1 MERKNANIDDVI
13 RTVETASAKELE
25 ELAGIREA
33 VEDLKGGRV
42 ATVDPVSRSVSALNR
57 TIENSRPD
65 FVANAPSVD
74 PIVEAMKRLNLGD
87 VSRIR
92 EDKVTNRAQ
101 QAAPTAHN
109 PPNRRREAITEDV
122 KAQRLETVKLA
133 RDLKGERVATVDPV
147 SRSVSAL
154 NRTIENSRPD
164 FVANAPSVDP
174 IVDAMKRLNLG
185 DVSRVVQ
192 EGIAQQ
198 EQQAKS
204 TTPKG
209 KKRRRKAIP
218 EDIKAQRTEAAEHAR
233 EMFDQKGGAQK
244 SQNQRDAR
252 GRFIGKSGSKAAA
265 EDARAERAEKARRK
279 EDDERLNAESG
290 LLKKLSKV
298 AEGIGNPSETRAV
311 DALGYAVA
319 GPLWAAGKELGGIS
333 KEVGGSLNGARKS
346 IADVIRGNDDNS
358 RRKGFFRR
366 KSQNSADVVQVNTQ
380 KRTVQELQEQTSEI
394 KEGNDKILSAL
405 DQIAKN
411 TGKKKGGLLS
421 KLFSLLGK
429 GAGGVASLLM
439 GRGMLKKAGALAFGA
454 LGAKKLVGM
463 LRGGGKKTLAHEG
476 GDLAARAAGK
486 LGLKAVG
493 KGALRAIPLVGTVA
507 GGIYDA
513 VTGWND
519 TEAQR
524 RAFGLK
530 SGQDPSFQQKAA
542 YTLANVLDMGG
553 LVSGIS
559 SAIGEVLKSLGFED
573 IGNMLQSFSTESIAQ
588 AIDSGITNLET
599 YISNLGDTIST
610 KFDDYTAKIG
620 DAVSA
625 WFSDTSNKLLE
636 KLDAIKDFFTVDNLK
651 QVFSDAIDSAIDFI
665 KNPGKHIKEAAGNIW
680 DGVKNLPGKALDAAV
695 DAVKNT
701 PAAMIV
707 SKIPNPIGEANAK
720 EITPELKA
728 PVNSEANA
736 KEIAPELKA
745 PVNSEANAK
754 EITPELKAPVNSE
767 ANAKEIAPELKAPV
781 NSEANAKEITPE
793 LKAPVNSH
801 QETSDS
807 KTESDAKQTNIV
819 TRVINA
825 ALDTAKD
832 SNKTVKETAN
842 QIINANAVETGN
854 SALQKID
861 KAIGQNS
868 SSSSSLNTTGTRNDI
883 QKAADT
889 YNNGRLDVKVGGLGA
904 EGKANLDKLA
914 PYFAELEN
922 KYGLPEGTLYSIA
935 ATESGGDP
943 NAKSPLTRSPDGKL
957 SGGALGMFQFTSIAR
972 KETGISEQD
981 AFDPV
986 KSAEAAALLMSK
998 YLKQA
1003 NGDLNEAITAYN
1015 AGFGT
1020 INKWKKGTGDLSKE
1034 NREYAIKVNTHRARY
1049 LGGEI
1054 YTPEAGAQGGAQ
1066 YGVRGPLP
1074 DNAVIDQSTG
1084 LAFTP
1089 GDSPFEKGGLV
1100 DKIGNAVGVN
1110 DLVNKFMNGR
1120 GMRREVVQG
1129 TLEERARGKGTAT
1142 AAGNVYVDTPMPV
1155 EEARPVANNSSYFD
1169 QLGAQMGIDG
1179 LFDKLRNSPGMRKN
1193 NAPEPASTSQVTTA
1207 ANDLQQPTGRMQIDG
1222 QVISDLGGSGA
1233 KPTMQLADNTVSLDG
1248 ETKRLFAQMTSLL
1261 ARIEEHTKDS
1271 AKGQGT
1277 VVKVSTPQ
1285 PGVMRTVPLSIDDPL
1300 MNDYARVD

>member
-42 ATVDPVSRSVSALNR
+42 ATVDPVSHSVSALNR

-65 FVANAPSVD
+65 FVANAPSVA

-87 VSRIR
+87 VSRVVQ
-92 EDKVTNRAQ
+92 EDVALQ
-101 QAAPTAHN
+101 EPQAKSTTRKGKK
-109 PPNRRREAITEDV
+109 RRKKAITEDV
-122 KAQRLETVKLA
+122 
-133 RDLKGERVATVDPV
+133 
-147 SRSVSAL
+147 
-154 NRTIENSRPD
+154 
-164 FVANAPSVDP
+164 
-174 IVDAMKRLNLG
+174 
-185 DVSRVVQ
+185 
-192 EGIAQQ
+192 
-198 EQQAKS
+198 
-204 TTPKG
+204 
-209 KKRRRKAIP
+209 
-218 EDIKAQRTEAAEHAR
+218 KAQRTEAAEHAR
-233 EMFDQKGGAQK
+233 EMFGQKGGAQK

-252 GRFIGKSGSKAAA
+252 GRFIGKPGSKAAA

-380 KRTVQELQEQTSEI
+380 KRTVQELQDQTSEI

-542 YTLANVLDMGG
+542 YTLANVLDLGG

-559 SAIGEVLKSLGFED
+559 SAIGDVLKSLGFED

-665 KNPGKHIKEAAGNIW
+665 KNPGKHIKEVASNIW

-707 SKIPNPIGEANAK
+707 SKTPNPIGEANAK
-720 EITPELKA
+720 DITPELKA
-728 PVNSEANA
+728 PVNS
-736 KEIAPELKA
+736 
-745 PVNSEANAK
+745 
-754 EITPELKAPVNSE
+754 
-767 ANAKEIAPELKAPV
+767 
-781 NSEANAKEITPE
+781 
-793 LKAPVNSH
+793 
-801 QETSDS
+801 QQGTSDS
-807 KTESDAKQTNIV
+807 KAESDAKQTNIAA
-819 TRVINA
+819 RVINA
-825 ALDTAKD
+825 ALDMAKD

-854 SALQKID
+854 KAAQTIDAALGQSATGKEEALSAYEIDKRRFNNGKDVSLPKLNAAGYQWISDNADYFDELERKYGLEKGILSAVASAESSAGQRTGNPVDKNGNKLSSALGAFQITK
-861 KAIGQNS
+861 
-868 SSSSSLNTTGTRNDI
+868 GTREDLGLSDADAMDTR
-883 QKAADT
+883 KAAD
-889 YNNGRLDVKVGGLGA
+889 GA
-904 EGKANLDKLA
+904 
-914 PYFAELEN
+914 
-922 KYGLPEGTLYSIA
+922 
-935 ATESGGDP
+935 
-943 NAKSPLTRSPDGKL
+943 
-957 SGGALGMFQFTSIAR
+957 
-972 KETGISEQD
+972 
-981 AFDPV
+981 
-986 KSAEAAALLMSK
+986 
-998 YLKQA
+998 
-1003 NGDLNEAITAYN
+1003 
-1015 AGFGT
+1015 
-1020 INKWKKGTGDLSKE
+1020 
-1034 NREYAIKVNTHRARY
+1034 ARY
-1049 LGGEI
+1049 LSMLMNRYNGDQGRAIAAYHAGMGHVDKGRVVAGTGE
-1054 YTPEAGAQGGAQ
+1054 YVTR
-1066 YGVRGPLP
+1066 VRGYQQMLNNGAVYGSKVDHSAPAIHEKIP

-1155 EEARPVANNSSYFD
+1155 EEARPVASNSSYFD

-1193 NAPEPASTSQVTTA
+1193 NAPEPASTSLVTTA

>member
-87 VSRIR
+87 VSRVVQ
-92 EDKVTNRAQ
+92 EDVALQ
-101 QAAPTAHN
+101 EPQAKSTTRKGKK
-109 PPNRRREAITEDV
+109 RRKKAITEDV
-122 KAQRLETVKLA
+122 
-133 RDLKGERVATVDPV
+133 
-147 SRSVSAL
+147 
-154 NRTIENSRPD
+154 
-164 FVANAPSVDP
+164 
-174 IVDAMKRLNLG
+174 
-185 DVSRVVQ
+185 
-192 EGIAQQ
+192 
-198 EQQAKS
+198 
-204 TTPKG
+204 
-209 KKRRRKAIP
+209 
-218 EDIKAQRTEAAEHAR
+218 KAQRTEAAEHAR
-233 EMFDQKGGAQK
+233 EMFGQKGGAQK

-394 KEGNDKILSAL
+394 KEGNDKILRAL

-454 LGAKKLVGM
+454 LGAKKLVGV

-493 KGALRAIPLVGTVA
+493 KGALRAIPLVGTVV

-542 YTLANVLDMGG
+542 YTLANILDMGG

-573 IGNMLQSFSTESIAQ
+573 IGNMLQSFSTESIAH

-728 PVNSEANA
+728 PVNS
-736 KEIAPELKA
+736 
-745 PVNSEANAK
+745 
-754 EITPELKAPVNSE
+754 
-767 ANAKEIAPELKAPV
+767 
-781 NSEANAKEITPE
+781 
-793 LKAPVNSH
+793 H

-807 KTESDAKQTNIV
+807 KTESDAKQTNIA

-842 QIINANAVETGN
+842 QIINANAVEMGN
-854 SALQKID
+854 SAVRKID
-861 KAIGQNS
+861 SAIGQNS
-868 SSSSSLNTTGTRNDI
+868 SSSSSRNTTGTGNDI

-889 YNNGRLDVKVGGLGA
+889 YNNGNLDVKVGSLGA

-922 KYGLPEGTLYSIA
+922 KYGLPEGTLYAIA

-957 SGGALGMFQFTSIAR
+957 SGGALGMFQFTRVAR
-972 KETGISEQD
+972 EETGLSRED
-981 AFDPV
+981 SFNPE

-1054 YTPEAGAQGGAQ
+1054 YTPRAGTQGGRPQ
-1066 YGVRGPLP
+1066 QSGQSPRMDNLP
-1074 DNAVIDQSTG
+1074 ENAFVDQSTG

-1089 GDSPFEKGGLV
+1089 GENPFEKGGLV
-1100 DKIGNAVGVN
+1100 DRIGELTGVN
-1110 DLVNKFMNGR
+1110 DLASKFLNGR

-1179 LFDKLRNSPGMRKN
+1179 LYDKLINARGMRSN
-1193 NAPEPASTSQVTTA
+1193 NSPEPASTFQVTTA

>member
-33 VEDLKGGRV
+33 VEDLKGERV

-65 FVANAPSVD
+65 FVTNAPSVD
-74 PIVEAMKRLNLGD
+74 PIVDAIKRLNLGD

-380 KRTVQELQEQTSEI
+380 KRTVQELQVQTSEI

-454 LGAKKLVGM
+454 LGAKRLVGM

-542 YTLANVLDMGG
+542 YTLANVLDLGG

-559 SAIGEVLKSLGFED
+559 SAIGDVLKSLGFED

-588 AIDSGITNLET
+588 AIDSGVTNLET

-728 PVNSEANA
+728 PVNS
-736 KEIAPELKA
+736 
-745 PVNSEANAK
+745 
-754 EITPELKAPVNSE
+754 
-767 ANAKEIAPELKAPV
+767 
-781 NSEANAKEITPE
+781 
-793 LKAPVNSH
+793 H

-807 KTESDAKQTNIV
+807 KTESDAKQTNIA

-842 QIINANAVETGN
+842 QIINANAVEMGN
-854 SALQKID
+854 SAVRKID
-861 KAIGQNS
+861 SAIGQNS
-868 SSSSSLNTTGTRNDI
+868 SSSSSRNTTGTGNDI

-889 YNNGRLDVKVGGLGA
+889 YNNGNLDVKVGSLGA

-922 KYGLPEGTLYSIA
+922 KYGLPEGTLYAIA

-957 SGGALGMFQFTSIAR
+957 SGGALGMFQFTRVAR
-972 KETGISEQD
+972 EETGLSRED
-981 AFDPV
+981 SFNPE

-1054 YTPEAGAQGGAQ
+1054 YTPRAGTQGGRPQ
-1066 YGVRGPLP
+1066 QSGQSPRMDNLP
-1074 DNAVIDQSTG
+1074 ENAFVDQSTG

-1089 GDSPFEKGGLV
+1089 GETPFEKGGLV
-1100 DKIGNAVGVN
+1100 DRIGELTGVN
-1110 DLVNKFMNGR
+1110 DLASKFLNGR

-1179 LFDKLRNSPGMRKN
+1179 LYDKLINARGMRSN
-1193 NAPEPASTSQVTTA
+1193 NSPEPASTFQVTTA

>member
-33 VEDLKGGRV
+33 VEDLKGERV

-65 FVANAPSVD
+65 FVTNVPSVD
-74 PIVEAMKRLNLGD
+74 SIVDAMKRLNLGD

-92 EDKVTNRAQ
+92 EDKVTNREQ

-192 EGIAQQ
+192 EDVALQ
-198 EQQAKS
+198 EPQAKS
-204 TTPKG
+204 TTRKG
-209 KKRRRKAIP
+209 KKRRKKAIT
-218 EDIKAQRTEAAEHAR
+218 EDVKAQRTEAAEHAR
-233 EMFDQKGGAQK
+233 EMFGQKGGAQK

-394 KEGNDKILSAL
+394 KEGNDKILRAL

-680 DGVKNLPGKALDAAV
+680 DGVKNFPGKALDAAV

-707 SKIPNPIGEANAK
+707 SKIPNPIG
-720 EITPELKA
+720 
-728 PVNSEANA
+728 
-736 KEIAPELKA
+736 
-745 PVNSEANAK
+745 
-754 EITPELKAPVNSE
+754 
-767 ANAKEIAPELKAPV
+767 
-781 NSEANAKEITPE
+781 EANAKEITPE

-889 YNNGRLDVKVGGLGA
+889 YNNGNLDVKVGSLGA

-922 KYGLPEGTLYSIA
+922 KYGLPEGTLYAIA
-935 ATESGGDP
+935 ATESGGNP
-943 NAKSPLTRSPDGKL
+943 YAKSQT
-957 SGGALGMFQFTSIAR
+957 GALGMFQFTGIAR
-972 KETGISEQD
+972 EETGLAEGES
-981 AFDPV
+981 FDPV

-1054 YTPEAGAQGGAQ
+1054 YTPGAGAQGGAQ

-1155 EEARPVANNSSYFD
+1155 EEARPVASNSSYFD

>member
-42 ATVDPVSRSVSALNR
+42 ATVDPVSHSVSALNR

-65 FVANAPSVD
+65 FVANAPSVA

-87 VSRIR
+87 VSRVVQ
-92 EDKVTNRAQ
+92 EDVALQ
-101 QAAPTAHN
+101 EPQAKSTTRKGKK
-109 PPNRRREAITEDV
+109 RRKKAITEDV
-122 KAQRLETVKLA
+122 
-133 RDLKGERVATVDPV
+133 
-147 SRSVSAL
+147 
-154 NRTIENSRPD
+154 
-164 FVANAPSVDP
+164 
-174 IVDAMKRLNLG
+174 
-185 DVSRVVQ
+185 
-192 EGIAQQ
+192 
-198 EQQAKS
+198 
-204 TTPKG
+204 
-209 KKRRRKAIP
+209 
-218 EDIKAQRTEAAEHAR
+218 KAQRTEAAEHAR
-233 EMFDQKGGAQK
+233 EMFGQKGGAQK

-252 GRFIGKSGSKAAA
+252 GRFIGKPGSKAAA

-380 KRTVQELQEQTSEI
+380 KRTVQELQDQTSEI

-513 VTGWND
+513 VTGWNE

-542 YTLANVLDMGG
+542 YTLANVLDLGG

-559 SAIGEVLKSLGFED
+559 SAIGDVLKSLGFED

-599 YISNLGDTIST
+599 YISNLVDTIST

-665 KNPGKHIKEAAGNIW
+665 KNPGKHIKEAASNIW

-728 PVNSEANA
+728 PVNS
-736 KEIAPELKA
+736 
-745 PVNSEANAK
+745 
-754 EITPELKAPVNSE
+754 
-767 ANAKEIAPELKAPV
+767 
-781 NSEANAKEITPE
+781 
-793 LKAPVNSH
+793 
-801 QETSDS
+801 QQGTSDS
-807 KTESDAKQTNIV
+807 KAESDAKQTNIAA
-819 TRVINA
+819 RVINA
-825 ALDTAKD
+825 ALDMAKD

-854 SALQKID
+854 KAAQTIDAALGQSATGKEEALSAYEIDKRRFNNGKDVSLPKLNAAGYQWISDNADYFDELERKYGLEKGILSAVASAESSAGQRTGNPVDKNGNKLSSALGAFQITK
-861 KAIGQNS
+861 
-868 SSSSSLNTTGTRNDI
+868 GTREDLGLSDADAMDTR
-883 QKAADT
+883 KAAD
-889 YNNGRLDVKVGGLGA
+889 GA
-904 EGKANLDKLA
+904 
-914 PYFAELEN
+914 
-922 KYGLPEGTLYSIA
+922 
-935 ATESGGDP
+935 
-943 NAKSPLTRSPDGKL
+943 
-957 SGGALGMFQFTSIAR
+957 
-972 KETGISEQD
+972 
-981 AFDPV
+981 
-986 KSAEAAALLMSK
+986 
-998 YLKQA
+998 
-1003 NGDLNEAITAYN
+1003 
-1015 AGFGT
+1015 
-1020 INKWKKGTGDLSKE
+1020 
-1034 NREYAIKVNTHRARY
+1034 ARY
-1049 LGGEI
+1049 LSMLMNRYNGDQGRAIAAYHAGMGHVDKGRVVAGTGE
-1054 YTPEAGAQGGAQ
+1054 YVTR
-1066 YGVRGPLP
+1066 VRGYQQMLNNGAVYGSKVDHSAPAIHEKIP

-1155 EEARPVANNSSYFD
+1155 EEARPVASNSSYFD

-1193 NAPEPASTSQVTTA
+1193 NAPEPASTSLVTTA

>member
-33 VEDLKGGRV
+33 VEDLKGERV

-65 FVANAPSVD
+65 FVTNAPSVD
-74 PIVEAMKRLNLGD
+74 PIVDAIKRLNLGD

-463 LRGGGKKTLAHEG
+463 LRGGGKKTIAHEG

-610 KFDDYTAKIG
+610 KFEDYTAKIG

-636 KLDAIKDFFTVDNLK
+636 KLGAIKDFFTVDNLK

-728 PVNSEANA
+728 PVNS
-736 KEIAPELKA
+736 
-745 PVNSEANAK
+745 
-754 EITPELKAPVNSE
+754 
-767 ANAKEIAPELKAPV
+767 
-781 NSEANAKEITPE
+781 
-793 LKAPVNSH
+793 H

-807 KTESDAKQTNIV
+807 KTESDAKQTNIA

-854 SALQKID
+854 SAVRKID
-861 KAIGQNS
+861 SAIGQNS
-868 SSSSSLNTTGTRNDI
+868 SSSSSRNTTGTGNDI

-889 YNNGRLDVKVGGLGA
+889 YNNGSLDVKVGSLGA

-922 KYGLPEGTLYSIA
+922 KYGLPEGTLYAIA

-943 NAKSPLTRSPDGKL
+943 NAKSPLTRLPDGKL

-972 KETGISEQD
+972 KETGISEPD

-1054 YTPEAGAQGGAQ
+1054 YTPGAGAQGGAQ

-1155 EEARPVANNSSYFD
+1155 EEARPVASNSSYFD

-1179 LFDKLRNSPGMRKN
+1179 LYDKLINARGMRSNNSPQ
-1193 NAPEPASTSQVTTA
+1193 PASTSQVTTA
-1207 ANDLQQPTGRMQIDG
+1207 VNDLQQPTGRMQIDG

>member
-42 ATVDPVSRSVSALNR
+42 ATVDPVSHSVSALNR

-65 FVANAPSVD
+65 FVANAPSVA

-87 VSRIR
+87 VSRVVQ
-92 EDKVTNRAQ
+92 EDVALQ
-101 QAAPTAHN
+101 EPQAKSTTRKGKK
-109 PPNRRREAITEDV
+109 RRKKAITEDV
-122 KAQRLETVKLA
+122 
-133 RDLKGERVATVDPV
+133 
-147 SRSVSAL
+147 
-154 NRTIENSRPD
+154 
-164 FVANAPSVDP
+164 
-174 IVDAMKRLNLG
+174 
-185 DVSRVVQ
+185 
-192 EGIAQQ
+192 
-198 EQQAKS
+198 
-204 TTPKG
+204 
-209 KKRRRKAIP
+209 
-218 EDIKAQRTEAAEHAR
+218 KAQRTEAAEHAR
-233 EMFDQKGGAQK
+233 EMFGQKGGAQK

-252 GRFIGKSGSKAAA
+252 GRFIGKPGSKAAA

-380 KRTVQELQEQTSEI
+380 KRTVQELQDQTSEI

-463 LRGGGKKTLAHEG
+463 LRGGGKKTLAHED

-542 YTLANVLDMGG
+542 YTLANVLDLGG

-559 SAIGEVLKSLGFED
+559 SAIGDVLKSLGFED

-665 KNPGKHIKEAAGNIW
+665 KNPGKHIKEAASNIW

-728 PVNSEANA
+728 PVNS
-736 KEIAPELKA
+736 
-745 PVNSEANAK
+745 
-754 EITPELKAPVNSE
+754 
-767 ANAKEIAPELKAPV
+767 
-781 NSEANAKEITPE
+781 
-793 LKAPVNSH
+793 
-801 QETSDS
+801 QQGTSDS
-807 KTESDAKQTNIV
+807 KAESDAKQTNIAA
-819 TRVINA
+819 RVINA
-825 ALDTAKD
+825 ALDMAKD

-854 SALQKID
+854 KAAQTIDAALGQSATGKEEALSAYEIDKRRFNNGKDVSLPKLNAAGYQWISDNADYFDELERKYGLEKGILSAVASAESSAGQRTGNPVDKNGNKLSSALGAFQITK
-861 KAIGQNS
+861 
-868 SSSSSLNTTGTRNDI
+868 GTREDLGLSDADAMDTR
-883 QKAADT
+883 KAAD
-889 YNNGRLDVKVGGLGA
+889 GA
-904 EGKANLDKLA
+904 
-914 PYFAELEN
+914 
-922 KYGLPEGTLYSIA
+922 
-935 ATESGGDP
+935 
-943 NAKSPLTRSPDGKL
+943 
-957 SGGALGMFQFTSIAR
+957 
-972 KETGISEQD
+972 
-981 AFDPV
+981 
-986 KSAEAAALLMSK
+986 
-998 YLKQA
+998 
-1003 NGDLNEAITAYN
+1003 
-1015 AGFGT
+1015 
-1020 INKWKKGTGDLSKE
+1020 
-1034 NREYAIKVNTHRARY
+1034 ARY
-1049 LGGEI
+1049 LSMLMNRYNGDQGRAIAAYHAGMGHVDKGRVVAGTGE
-1054 YTPEAGAQGGAQ
+1054 YVTR
-1066 YGVRGPLP
+1066 VRGYQQMLNNGAVYGSKVDHSAPAIHEKIP

-1179 LFDKLRNSPGMRKN
+1179 LYDKLINARGMRSNNSPQ
-1193 NAPEPASTSQVTTA
+1193 PASTSQMTTV

>member
-65 FVANAPSVD
+65 FVAKAPSVD

-87 VSRIR
+87 V
-92 EDKVTNRAQ
+92 
-101 QAAPTAHN
+101 P
-109 PPNRRREAITEDV
+109 
-122 KAQRLETVKLA
+122 
-133 RDLKGERVATVDPV
+133 
-147 SRSVSAL
+147 
-154 NRTIENSRPD
+154 
-164 FVANAPSVDP
+164 
-174 IVDAMKRLNLG
+174 
-185 DVSRVVQ
+185 RVVQ
-192 EGIAQQ
+192 EDVALQ
-198 EQQAKS
+198 EPQAKS
-204 TTPKG
+204 TTRKG
-209 KKRRRKAIP
+209 KKRRRKAIT
-218 EDIKAQRTEAAEHAR
+218 EDVKAQRTEAAEHAR
-233 EMFDQKGGAQK
+233 EMFGQKGGAQK

-358 RRKGFFRR
+358 RKKGFFRR
-366 KSQNSADVVQVNTQ
+366 KSQSSADVVQVNTQ
-380 KRTVQELQEQTSEI
+380 KRTVQELQDQTSEI

-429 GAGGVASLLM
+429 GAGGIASLIF
-439 GRGMLKKAGALAFGA
+439 GRGALKKVGSMALGA
-454 LGAKKLVGM
+454 LGIKGV
-463 LRGGGKKTLAHEG
+463 
-476 GDLAARAAGK
+476 GK
-486 LGLKAVG
+486 LGIKAVA

-519 TEAQR
+519 IEAQR

-588 AIDSGITNLET
+588 AIDSGVTNLET

-620 DAVSA
+620 DAISA
-625 WFSDTSNKLLE
+625 WFSDTTKNLNE
-636 KLDAIKDFFTVDNLK
+636 KLDAIKNFFTVDNLK

-665 KNPGKHIKEAAGNIW
+665 KNPGKYIKEAGS
-680 DGVKNLPGKALDAAV
+680 NLWSAAKELSGEVADAAV
-695 DAVKNT
+695 QST
-701 PAAMIV
+701 PVAWVA
-707 SKIPNPIGEANAK
+707 SKLVNKADAK
-720 EITPELKA
+720 EVTPELKT
-728 PVNSEANA
+728 PA
-736 KEIAPELKA
+736 KESQEDNAP
-745 PVNSEANAK
+745 
-754 EITPELKAPVNSE
+754 
-767 ANAKEIAPELKAPV
+767 
-781 NSEANAKEITPE
+781 
-793 LKAPVNSH
+793 
-801 QETSDS
+801 
-807 KTESDAKQTNIV
+807 KTEYTPKKANIV
-819 TRVINA
+819 TRVVNA
-825 ALDTAKD
+825 SLDTAKD

-854 SALQKID
+854 RALQKID
-861 KAIGQNS
+861 NAIGQNS

-889 YNNGRLDVKVGGLGA
+889 YNNGNLDVKVGSLGA

-922 KYGLPEGTLYSIA
+922 KYSLPEGTLYAIA

-943 NAKSPLTRSPDGKL
+943 NAKSTLTRSPNGKL
-957 SGGALGMFQFTSIAR
+957 SGGALGMFQFTSVAR
-972 KETGISEQD
+972 EETGLSRED
-981 AFDPV
+981 SFNPE

-1054 YTPEAGAQGGAQ
+1054 YTPGAGAQGGAQ
-1066 YGVRGPLP
+1066 FGVRGPLP

-1129 TLEERARGKGTAT
+1129 TLEERARGRGTAT

-1179 LFDKLRNSPGMRKN
+1179 LYDKLINARGMRSNNSPQ
-1193 NAPEPASTSQVTTA
+1193 PASTSQVTTA

>member
-87 VSRIR
+87 VSRVVQ
-92 EDKVTNRAQ
+92 EDVALQ
-101 QAAPTAHN
+101 EPQAKSTTRKGKK
-109 PPNRRREAITEDV
+109 RRKKAITEDV
-122 KAQRLETVKLA
+122 
-133 RDLKGERVATVDPV
+133 
-147 SRSVSAL
+147 
-154 NRTIENSRPD
+154 
-164 FVANAPSVDP
+164 
-174 IVDAMKRLNLG
+174 
-185 DVSRVVQ
+185 
-192 EGIAQQ
+192 
-198 EQQAKS
+198 
-204 TTPKG
+204 
-209 KKRRRKAIP
+209 
-218 EDIKAQRTEAAEHAR
+218 KAQRTEAAEHAR
-233 EMFDQKGGAQK
+233 EMFGQKGGAQK

-265 EDARAERAEKARRK
+265 EDVRAERAEKARRK

-366 KSQNSADVVQVNTQ
+366 KSQSSADVVQVNTQ

-429 GAGGVASLLM
+429 GAGGIASLIFGRGALKKVGSMALGALGIKKVASLL
-439 GRGMLKKAGALAFGA
+439 GF
-454 LGAKKLVGM
+454 
-463 LRGGGKKTLAHEG
+463 GGKKAAAKEAGELATRG
-476 GDLAARAAGK
+476 AGK
-486 LGLKAVG
+486 LATKGLGKLGVKALA

-530 SGQDPSFQQKAA
+530 DGENPSFQQKAA

-588 AIDSGITNLET
+588 AIDSGVTNLET

-665 KNPGKHIKEAAGNIW
+665 KNPGKHIKEAAGNIL
-680 DGVKNLPGKALDAAV
+680 DGVKNFPGKALDAAV

-707 SKIPNPIGEANAK
+707 SKIPNPIG
-720 EITPELKA
+720 
-728 PVNSEANA
+728 
-736 KEIAPELKA
+736 
-745 PVNSEANAK
+745 
-754 EITPELKAPVNSE
+754 
-767 ANAKEIAPELKAPV
+767 
-781 NSEANAKEITPE
+781 EANAKEITPE

-889 YNNGRLDVKVGGLGA
+889 YNNGNLDVKVGSLGA

-922 KYGLPEGTLYSIA
+922 KYGLPEGTLYAIA
-935 ATESGGDP
+935 ATESGGNP
-943 NAKSPLTRSPDGKL
+943 YAKSQT
-957 SGGALGMFQFTSIAR
+957 GALGMFQFTGIAR
-972 KETGISEQD
+972 EETGLAEGES
-981 AFDPV
+981 FDPV

-1054 YTPEAGAQGGAQ
+1054 YTPGAGAQGGAQ

-1155 EEARPVANNSSYFD
+1155 EEARPVASNSSYFD

>member
-87 VSRIR
+87 VSRVVQ
-92 EDKVTNRAQ
+92 EDVALQ
-101 QAAPTAHN
+101 EPQAKSTTRKGKK
-109 PPNRRREAITEDV
+109 RRKKAITEDV
-122 KAQRLETVKLA
+122 
-133 RDLKGERVATVDPV
+133 
-147 SRSVSAL
+147 
-154 NRTIENSRPD
+154 
-164 FVANAPSVDP
+164 
-174 IVDAMKRLNLG
+174 
-185 DVSRVVQ
+185 
-192 EGIAQQ
+192 
-198 EQQAKS
+198 
-204 TTPKG
+204 
-209 KKRRRKAIP
+209 
-218 EDIKAQRTEAAEHAR
+218 KAQRTEAAEHAR
-233 EMFDQKGGAQK
+233 EMFGQKGGAQK

-394 KEGNDKILSAL
+394 KEGNDKILRAL

-542 YTLANVLDMGG
+542 YTLANVLDLGG

-559 SAIGEVLKSLGFED
+559 SAIGDVLKSLGFED

-599 YISNLGDTIST
+599 YISNLVDTIST

-665 KNPGKHIKEAAGNIW
+665 KNPGKHIKEAASNIW

-728 PVNSEANA
+728 PVNS
-736 KEIAPELKA
+736 
-745 PVNSEANAK
+745 
-754 EITPELKAPVNSE
+754 
-767 ANAKEIAPELKAPV
+767 
-781 NSEANAKEITPE
+781 
-793 LKAPVNSH
+793 
-801 QETSDS
+801 QQGTSDS
-807 KTESDAKQTNIV
+807 KAESDAKQTNIAA
-819 TRVINA
+819 RVINA
-825 ALDTAKD
+825 ALDMAKD

-854 SALQKID
+854 KAAQTIDAALGQSATGKEEALSAYEIDKRRFNNGKDVSLPKLNAAGYQWISDNADYFDELERKYGLEKGILSAVASAESSAGQRTGNPVDKNGNKLSSALGAFQITK
-861 KAIGQNS
+861 
-868 SSSSSLNTTGTRNDI
+868 GTREDLGLSDADAMDTR
-883 QKAADT
+883 KAAD
-889 YNNGRLDVKVGGLGA
+889 GA
-904 EGKANLDKLA
+904 
-914 PYFAELEN
+914 
-922 KYGLPEGTLYSIA
+922 
-935 ATESGGDP
+935 
-943 NAKSPLTRSPDGKL
+943 
-957 SGGALGMFQFTSIAR
+957 
-972 KETGISEQD
+972 
-981 AFDPV
+981 
-986 KSAEAAALLMSK
+986 
-998 YLKQA
+998 
-1003 NGDLNEAITAYN
+1003 
-1015 AGFGT
+1015 
-1020 INKWKKGTGDLSKE
+1020 
-1034 NREYAIKVNTHRARY
+1034 ARY
-1049 LGGEI
+1049 LSMLMNRYNGDQGRAIAAYHAGMGHVDKGRVVAGTGE
-1054 YTPEAGAQGGAQ
+1054 YVTR
-1066 YGVRGPLP
+1066 VRGYQQMLNNGAVYGSKVDHSAPAIHEKIP

-1110 DLVNKFMNGR
+1110 DLVNEFMNGR

-1155 EEARPVANNSSYFD
+1155 EEARPVASNSSYFD

-1193 NAPEPASTSQVTTA
+1193 NAPEPASTSLVTTA

>member
-33 VEDLKGGRV
+33 VEDLKGERV

-65 FVANAPSVD
+65 FVTNAPSVD
-74 PIVEAMKRLNLGD
+74 PIVDAIKRLNLGD

-421 KLFSLLGK
+421 KLFSLLGR

-463 LRGGGKKTLAHEG
+463 LRGGGKKTIAHEG

-610 KFDDYTAKIG
+610 KFEDYTAKIG

-720 EITPELKA
+720 EIA
-728 PVNSEANA
+728 
-736 KEIAPELKA
+736 
-745 PVNSEANAK
+745 
-754 EITPELKAPVNSE
+754 PELKAPVNSE

-1054 YTPEAGAQGGAQ
+1054 YTPGAGAQGGAQ

-1155 EEARPVANNSSYFD
+1155 EEARPVASNSSYFD

-1193 NAPEPASTSQVTTA
+1193 NAPEPASTSKVTTA

>member
-33 VEDLKGGRV
+33 VEDLKGERV

-65 FVANAPSVD
+65 FVTNAPSVD
-74 PIVEAMKRLNLGD
+74 PIVDAIKRLNLGD

-192 EGIAQQ
+192 EDVAQQ
-198 EQQAKS
+198 EQRAKS

-218 EDIKAQRTEAAEHAR
+218 EDVKAQRTEAAEHAR
-233 EMFDQKGGAQK
+233 EMFGQKGGAQK

-265 EDARAERAEKARRK
+265 EEARAERAEKARRK

-380 KRTVQELQEQTSEI
+380 KRTVQELQDQTSEI

-429 GAGGVASLLM
+429 GAGGIASLIF
-439 GRGMLKKAGALAFGA
+439 GRGALKKVGSMALGA
-454 LGAKKLVGM
+454 LGIKGV
-463 LRGGGKKTLAHEG
+463 
-476 GDLAARAAGK
+476 GK
-486 LGLKAVG
+486 LGIKAVA

-519 TEAQR
+519 IEAQR

-588 AIDSGITNLET
+588 AIDSGVTNLET

-620 DAVSA
+620 DAISA
-625 WFSDTSNKLLE
+625 WFSDTTKNLNE
-636 KLDAIKDFFTVDNLK
+636 KLDAIKNFFTVDNLK

-665 KNPGKHIKEAAGNIW
+665 KNPGKYIKEAGS
-680 DGVKNLPGKALDAAV
+680 NLWSAAKELSGEVADAAV
-695 DAVKNT
+695 QST
-701 PAAMIV
+701 PVAWVA
-707 SKIPNPIGEANAK
+707 SKLVNKADAK
-720 EITPELKA
+720 EVTPELKT
-728 PVNSEANA
+728 PA
-736 KEIAPELKA
+736 KESQEDNAP
-745 PVNSEANAK
+745 
-754 EITPELKAPVNSE
+754 
-767 ANAKEIAPELKAPV
+767 
-781 NSEANAKEITPE
+781 
-793 LKAPVNSH
+793 
-801 QETSDS
+801 
-807 KTESDAKQTNIV
+807 KTEYTPKKANIV
-819 TRVINA
+819 TRVVNA
-825 ALDTAKD
+825 SLDTAKD

-854 SALQKID
+854 RALQKID
-861 KAIGQNS
+861 NAIGQNS

-889 YNNGRLDVKVGGLGA
+889 YNNGNLDVKVGSLGA

-922 KYGLPEGTLYSIA
+922 KYGLPEGTLYAIA

-972 KETGISEQD
+972 KETGISEPD

-1020 INKWKKGTGDLSKE
+1020 INRWKKGTGDLSKE

-1054 YTPEAGAQGGAQ
+1054 YTPGAGAQGGAQ

-1155 EEARPVANNSSYFD
+1155 EEARPVASNSSYFD

>member
-87 VSRIR
+87 VSR
-92 EDKVTNRAQ
+92 
-101 QAAPTAHN
+101 
-109 PPNRRREAITEDV
+109 
-122 KAQRLETVKLA
+122 
-133 RDLKGERVATVDPV
+133 
-147 SRSVSAL
+147 
-154 NRTIENSRPD
+154 
-164 FVANAPSVDP
+164 
-174 IVDAMKRLNLG
+174 
-185 DVSRVVQ
+185 VVQ
-192 EGIAQQ
+192 EDVAQQ
-198 EQQAKS
+198 EQRAKS

-218 EDIKAQRTEAAEHAR
+218 EDVKAQRTEAAEHAR
-233 EMFDQKGGAQK
+233 EMFGQKGGAQK

-279 EDDERLNAESG
+279 DDDERLNAESG

-429 GAGGVASLLM
+429 GAGGIASLIF
-439 GRGMLKKAGALAFGA
+439 GRGALKKVGSMVLGA
-454 LGAKKLVGM
+454 LGIKGV
-463 LRGGGKKTLAHEG
+463 
-476 GDLAARAAGK
+476 GK
-486 LGLKAVG
+486 LGIKAVA

-519 TEAQR
+519 IEAQR

-530 SGQDPSFQQKAA
+530 DGEEPSFQQKAA

-588 AIDSGITNLET
+588 AIDSGVTNLET

-620 DAVSA
+620 DAISA
-625 WFSDTSNKLLE
+625 WFSDTTKNLNE
-636 KLDAIKDFFTVDNLK
+636 KLDAIKNFFTVDNLK

-665 KNPGKHIKEAAGNIW
+665 KNPGKYIKEAGSNLWHTVKEHAGEAM
-680 DGVKNLPGKALDAAV
+680 DKTA
-695 DAVKNT
+695 DAVIQST
-701 PAAMIV
+701 PLGLVASTLV
-707 SKIPNPIGEANAK
+707 NKANAK
-720 EITPELKA
+720 EVTPELKT
-728 PVNSEANA
+728 PDKESQERNTPKSEDIP
-736 KEIAPELKA
+736 KKA
-745 PVNSEANAK
+745 
-754 EITPELKAPVNSE
+754 
-767 ANAKEIAPELKAPV
+767 
-781 NSEANAKEITPE
+781 
-793 LKAPVNSH
+793 
-801 QETSDS
+801 
-807 KTESDAKQTNIV
+807 NIV
-819 TRVINA
+819 TRVVNA
-825 ALDTAKD
+825 SLDTAQNG
-832 SNKTVKETAN
+832 NKTVKETAN

-854 SALQKID
+854 KAAQTIDAALGQSATGKEEALSAYEIDKRRFNNGKDVSLPKLNAAGYQWISDNADYFDKLERKYGLEKGILSAVASAESSAGQRTGNPVDKNGNKLSSALGAFQITK
-861 KAIGQNS
+861 
-868 SSSSSLNTTGTRNDI
+868 GTREDLGLSDADAMDTR
-883 QKAADT
+883 KAAD
-889 YNNGRLDVKVGGLGA
+889 GA
-904 EGKANLDKLA
+904 
-914 PYFAELEN
+914 
-922 KYGLPEGTLYSIA
+922 
-935 ATESGGDP
+935 
-943 NAKSPLTRSPDGKL
+943 
-957 SGGALGMFQFTSIAR
+957 
-972 KETGISEQD
+972 
-981 AFDPV
+981 
-986 KSAEAAALLMSK
+986 
-998 YLKQA
+998 
-1003 NGDLNEAITAYN
+1003 
-1015 AGFGT
+1015 
-1020 INKWKKGTGDLSKE
+1020 
-1034 NREYAIKVNTHRARY
+1034 ARY
-1049 LGGEI
+1049 LSMLMNRYNGDQGRAIAAYHAGMGHVDKGRVVAGTGE
-1054 YTPEAGAQGGAQ
+1054 YVTR
-1066 YGVRGPLP
+1066 VRGYQQMLNNGAVYDSKVDHSAPAIYEKIP

-1129 TLEERARGKGTAT
+1129 TLEERARGRGTAT

-1155 EEARPVANNSSYFD
+1155 EEARPVASNSSYFD

-1193 NAPEPASTSQVTTA
+1193 NAPEPASTSLVTTA

>member
-87 VSRIR
+87 VSRVVQ
-92 EDKVTNRAQ
+92 EDVALQ
-101 QAAPTAHN
+101 EPQAKSTTRKGKK
-109 PPNRRREAITEDV
+109 RRKKAITEDV
-122 KAQRLETVKLA
+122 
-133 RDLKGERVATVDPV
+133 
-147 SRSVSAL
+147 
-154 NRTIENSRPD
+154 
-164 FVANAPSVDP
+164 
-174 IVDAMKRLNLG
+174 
-185 DVSRVVQ
+185 
-192 EGIAQQ
+192 
-198 EQQAKS
+198 
-204 TTPKG
+204 
-209 KKRRRKAIP
+209 
-218 EDIKAQRTEAAEHAR
+218 KAQRTEAAEHAR
-233 EMFDQKGGAQK
+233 EMFGQKGGAQK

-252 GRFIGKSGSKAAA
+252 GRFIGKPGSKAAA

-366 KSQNSADVVQVNTQ
+366 KSQSSADVVQVNTQ
-380 KRTVQELQEQTSEI
+380 KRTVQELQDQTSEI

-429 GAGGVASLLM
+429 GAGGIASLIFGRGALKKVGSMALGALGIKKVASLL
-439 GRGMLKKAGALAFGA
+439 GF
-454 LGAKKLVGM
+454 
-463 LRGGGKKTLAHEG
+463 GGKKAAAKEAGELATRG
-476 GDLAARAAGK
+476 AGK
-486 LGLKAVG
+486 LATKGLEKLGVKAFA

-524 RAFGLK
+524 RTFGLK
-530 SGQDPSFQQKAA
+530 DGEDPSFQQKAA

-559 SAIGEVLKSLGFED
+559 NAIGGVLKSLGFED

-610 KFDDYTAKIG
+610 TFNDYTAKIG
-620 DAVSA
+620 DAISA
-625 WFSDTSNKLLE
+625 WFSDTTKNLNE
-636 KLDAIKDFFTVDNLK
+636 KLDAIKNFFTVDNLK
-651 QVFSDAIDSAIDFI
+651 QVFSDAINSAIDFI
-665 KNPGKHIKEAAGNIW
+665 KNPGKYIKEAGS
-680 DGVKNLPGKALDAAV
+680 NLWSAAKELSGEVVDAAV
-695 DAVKNT
+695 QSTPVAWVASKLVKK
-701 PAAMIV
+701 AD
-707 SKIPNPIGEANAK
+707 AK
-720 EITPELKA
+720 EVKPELKT
-728 PVNSEANA
+728 PA
-736 KEIAPELKA
+736 KERQEGNAP
-745 PVNSEANAK
+745 
-754 EITPELKAPVNSE
+754 
-767 ANAKEIAPELKAPV
+767 
-781 NSEANAKEITPE
+781 
-793 LKAPVNSH
+793 
-801 QETSDS
+801 
-807 KTESDAKQTNIV
+807 KTEYTPKKGNIV
-819 TRVINA
+819 TRVVNA
-825 ALDTAKD
+825 SLDTAKD

-842 QIINANAVETGN
+842 QIIKANAVETGN
-854 SALQKID
+854 RALQKID
-861 KAIGQNS
+861 NAIGQNS

-889 YNNGRLDVKVGGLGA
+889 YNNGNLDVKVGSLGA

-922 KYGLPEGTLYSIA
+922 KYGLPEGTLYAIA

-943 NAKSPLTRSPDGKL
+943 NAKSTLTRSPNGKP
-957 SGGALGMFQFTSIAR
+957 SGGALGMFQFTRVAR
-972 KETGISEQD
+972 EETGLSRED
-981 AFDPV
+981 SFNPE

-1054 YTPEAGAQGGAQ
+1054 YTPRAGTQGGRPQ
-1066 YGVRGPLP
+1066 QSGQSPRMDNLP
-1074 DNAVIDQSTG
+1074 ENAFVDQSTG

-1089 GDSPFEKGGLV
+1089 GENPFEKGGLV
-1100 DKIGNAVGVN
+1100 DRIGELTGVN
-1110 DLVNKFMNGR
+1110 DLASKFLNGR

-1179 LFDKLRNSPGMRKN
+1179 LYDKLINARGMRSNNSPQ
-1193 NAPEPASTSQVTTA
+1193 PDSTPQVTTA

>member
-33 VEDLKGGRV
+33 VE
-42 ATVDPVSRSVSALNR
+42 
-57 TIENSRPD
+57 
-65 FVANAPSVD
+65 
-74 PIVEAMKRLNLGD
+74 
-87 VSRIR
+87 
-92 EDKVTNRAQ
+92 
-101 QAAPTAHN
+101 
-109 PPNRRREAITEDV
+109 
-122 KAQRLETVKLA
+122 
-133 RDLKGERVATVDPV
+133 DLKGERVATVDPV

-192 EGIAQQ
+192 EDVALQ
-198 EQQAKS
+198 EPQAKS
-204 TTPKG
+204 TTRKG
-209 KKRRRKAIP
+209 KKRRKKAIT
-218 EDIKAQRTEAAEHAR
+218 EDVKAQRTEAAEHAR
-233 EMFDQKGGAQK
+233 EMFGQKGGAQK

-429 GAGGVASLLM
+429 GAGGIASLIF
-439 GRGMLKKAGALAFGA
+439 GRGALKKVGSMVLGA
-454 LGAKKLVGM
+454 LGIKGV
-463 LRGGGKKTLAHEG
+463 
-476 GDLAARAAGK
+476 GK
-486 LGLKAVG
+486 LGIKAVA
-493 KGALRAIPLVGTVA
+493 KGALRAITLVGTVA

-519 TEAQR
+519 IEAQR

-530 SGQDPSFQQKAA
+530 DGEEPSFQQKAA

-588 AIDSGITNLET
+588 AIDSGVTNLET

-620 DAVSA
+620 DAISA
-625 WFSDTSNKLLE
+625 WFSDTTKNLNE
-636 KLDAIKDFFTVDNLK
+636 KLDAIKNFFTVDNLK

-665 KNPGKHIKEAAGNIW
+665 KNPGKYIKEAGSNLWHTVKEHAGEAM
-680 DGVKNLPGKALDAAV
+680 DKTA
-695 DAVKNT
+695 DAVIQST
-701 PAAMIV
+701 PLGLVASTLV
-707 SKIPNPIGEANAK
+707 NKANAK
-720 EITPELKA
+720 EVTPELKT
-728 PVNSEANA
+728 PDKESQERNTPKSEDIP
-736 KEIAPELKA
+736 KKA
-745 PVNSEANAK
+745 
-754 EITPELKAPVNSE
+754 
-767 ANAKEIAPELKAPV
+767 
-781 NSEANAKEITPE
+781 
-793 LKAPVNSH
+793 
-801 QETSDS
+801 
-807 KTESDAKQTNIV
+807 NIV
-819 TRVINA
+819 TRVVNA
-825 ALDTAKD
+825 SLDTAQNG
-832 SNKTVKETAN
+832 NKTVKETAN

-889 YNNGRLDVKVGGLGA
+889 YNNGNLDVKVGSLGA

-922 KYGLPEGTLYSIA
+922 KYGLPEGTLYAIA
-935 ATESGGDP
+935 ATESGGNP
-943 NAKSPLTRSPDGKL
+943 YAKSQT
-957 SGGALGMFQFTSIAR
+957 GALGMFQFTGIAR
-972 KETGISEQD
+972 EETGLAEGES
-981 AFDPV
+981 FDPV

-1054 YTPEAGAQGGAQ
+1054 YTPGAGAQGGAQ

-1169 QLGAQMGIDG
+1169 HLGAQMGIDG

-1193 NAPEPASTSQVTTA
+1193 NAPEPASTSLVTTA

>member
-87 VSRIR
+87 VSR
-92 EDKVTNRAQ
+92 
-101 QAAPTAHN
+101 
-109 PPNRRREAITEDV
+109 
-122 KAQRLETVKLA
+122 
-133 RDLKGERVATVDPV
+133 
-147 SRSVSAL
+147 
-154 NRTIENSRPD
+154 
-164 FVANAPSVDP
+164 
-174 IVDAMKRLNLG
+174 
-185 DVSRVVQ
+185 VVQ
-192 EGIAQQ
+192 EDVAQQ
-198 EQQAKS
+198 EQRAKS

-218 EDIKAQRTEAAEHAR
+218 EDVKAQRTEAAEHAR
-233 EMFDQKGGAQK
+233 EIFGQKGGAQK

-366 KSQNSADVVQVNTQ
+366 KSQSSADVVQVNTQ
-380 KRTVQELQEQTSEI
+380 KRTVQELQDQTSEI

-429 GAGGVASLLM
+429 GAGGIASLIFGRGALKKVGSMALGALGIKKVASLL
-439 GRGMLKKAGALAFGA
+439 GF
-454 LGAKKLVGM
+454 
-463 LRGGGKKTLAHEG
+463 GGKKAAAKEAGELATRG
-476 GDLAARAAGK
+476 AGK
-486 LGLKAVG
+486 LATKGLEKLGVKAFA

-524 RAFGLK
+524 RTFGLK
-530 SGQDPSFQQKAA
+530 DGEDPSFQQKAA

-559 SAIGEVLKSLGFED
+559 NAIGGVLKSLGFED

-610 KFDDYTAKIG
+610 TFNDYTAKIG
-620 DAVSA
+620 DAISA
-625 WFSDTSNKLLE
+625 WFSDTTKSLNE

-651 QVFSDAIDSAIDFI
+651 KVFSDAIDSAIDFI

-728 PVNSEANA
+728 PVNS
-736 KEIAPELKA
+736 
-745 PVNSEANAK
+745 
-754 EITPELKAPVNSE
+754 
-767 ANAKEIAPELKAPV
+767 
-781 NSEANAKEITPE
+781 
-793 LKAPVNSH
+793 H
-801 QETSDS
+801 QETSNS
-807 KTESDAKQTNIV
+807 KTESDAKQSNIA

-832 SNKTVKETAN
+832 SNKTVKQTAN

-889 YNNGRLDVKVGGLGA
+889 YNNGNLDVKVGSLGA

-922 KYGLPEGTLYSIA
+922 KYGLPEGTLYAIA
-935 ATESGGDP
+935 ATESGGNP
-943 NAKSPLTRSPDGKL
+943 YAKSQT
-957 SGGALGMFQFTSIAR
+957 GALGMFQFTGIAR
-972 KETGISEQD
+972 EETGLAEGES
-981 AFDPV
+981 FDPV

-1054 YTPEAGAQGGAQ
+1054 YTPRAGTQGGRPQ
-1066 YGVRGPLP
+1066 QSGQSPRMDNLP
-1074 DNAVIDQSTG
+1074 ENAFVDQSTG

-1089 GDSPFEKGGLV
+1089 GQNPFEKGGLV
-1100 DKIGNAVGVN
+1100 DRIGELTGVN
-1110 DLVNKFMNGR
+1110 DLASKFLNGR

-1129 TLEERARGKGTAT
+1129 TLEERARGRGTAT

-1179 LFDKLRNSPGMRKN
+1179 LYDKLINARGMRSNNSPQ
-1193 NAPEPASTSQVTTA
+1193 PASTSQMTTV

>member
-65 FVANAPSVD
+65 FV
-74 PIVEAMKRLNLGD
+74 
-87 VSRIR
+87 
-92 EDKVTNRAQ
+92 T
-101 QAAPTAHN
+101 
-109 PPNRRREAITEDV
+109 
-122 KAQRLETVKLA
+122 
-133 RDLKGERVATVDPV
+133 
-147 SRSVSAL
+147 
-154 NRTIENSRPD
+154 
-164 FVANAPSVDP
+164 NAPSVDP

-279 EDDERLNAESG
+279 EDDERLNVESG

-298 AEGIGNPSETRAV
+298 AEGIGNSSETRAV

-439 GRGMLKKAGALAFGA
+439 GHGMLKKAGALAFGA

-610 KFDDYTAKIG
+610 TFNDYTAKIG
-620 DAVSA
+620 DAISA
-625 WFSDTSNKLLE
+625 WFSDTTKSLNE

-665 KNPGKHIKEAAGNIW
+665 KNPGKYIKEAGS
-680 DGVKNLPGKALDAAV
+680 NLWSAAKELSGEVADAAV
-695 DAVKNT
+695 QST
-701 PAAMIV
+701 PVAWVA
-707 SKIPNPIGEANAK
+707 SKLVNKADAK
-720 EITPELKA
+720 EVTPELKT
-728 PVNSEANA
+728 PA
-736 KEIAPELKA
+736 KERQEDNAP
-745 PVNSEANAK
+745 
-754 EITPELKAPVNSE
+754 
-767 ANAKEIAPELKAPV
+767 
-781 NSEANAKEITPE
+781 
-793 LKAPVNSH
+793 
-801 QETSDS
+801 
-807 KTESDAKQTNIV
+807 KTEYTSKKANIV
-819 TRVINA
+819 TRVVNA
-825 ALDTAKD
+825 SLDTAKD

-889 YNNGRLDVKVGGLGA
+889 YNNGNLDVKVGSLGA

-914 PYFAELEN
+914 PYFAELEK
-922 KYGLPEGTLYSIA
+922 KYGLPEGTLYAIA
-935 ATESGGDP
+935 ATESNGNP
-943 NAKSPLTRSPDGKL
+943 NAVSQLRWVNGKK
-957 SGGALGMFQFTSIAR
+957 SGGALGMFQFTDIAR
-972 KETGISEQD
+972 KETGLSRED
-981 AFDPV
+981 SFNPE
-986 KSAEAAALLMSK
+986 KSAEAAALLMSN

-1003 NGDLNEAITAYN
+1003 KGDWNEAITAYN

-1020 INKWKKGTGDLSKE
+1020 INKWKKGTGELSKE

-1049 LGGEI
+1049 LGGDI
-1054 YTPEAGAQGGAQ
+1054 YTPGAGSQGGRQ
-1066 YGVRGPLP
+1066 QQRQQQGSQSPRMDNLP
-1074 DNAVIDQSTG
+1074 ENAFVDQSTG

-1155 EEARPVANNSSYFD
+1155 EEARPVASNSSYFD

>member
-42 ATVDPVSRSVSALNR
+42 ATVDPVSHSVSALNR

-65 FVANAPSVD
+65 FVANAPSVA

-87 VSRIR
+87 VSRVVQ
-92 EDKVTNRAQ
+92 EDVALQ
-101 QAAPTAHN
+101 EPQAKSTTRKGKK
-109 PPNRRREAITEDV
+109 RRKKAITEDV
-122 KAQRLETVKLA
+122 
-133 RDLKGERVATVDPV
+133 
-147 SRSVSAL
+147 
-154 NRTIENSRPD
+154 
-164 FVANAPSVDP
+164 
-174 IVDAMKRLNLG
+174 
-185 DVSRVVQ
+185 
-192 EGIAQQ
+192 
-198 EQQAKS
+198 
-204 TTPKG
+204 
-209 KKRRRKAIP
+209 
-218 EDIKAQRTEAAEHAR
+218 KAQRTEAAEHAR
-233 EMFDQKGGAQK
+233 EIFGQKGGAQK

-252 GRFIGKSGSKAAA
+252 GRFIGKPGSKAAA

-358 RRKGFFRR
+358 RRKGYFRR

-380 KRTVQELQEQTSEI
+380 KRTVQELQDQTSEI

-542 YTLANVLDMGG
+542 YTLANVLDLGG

-559 SAIGEVLKSLGFED
+559 SAIGDVLKSLGFED

-665 KNPGKHIKEAAGNIW
+665 KNPGKHIKEAASNIW

-728 PVNSEANA
+728 PVNS
-736 KEIAPELKA
+736 
-745 PVNSEANAK
+745 
-754 EITPELKAPVNSE
+754 
-767 ANAKEIAPELKAPV
+767 
-781 NSEANAKEITPE
+781 
-793 LKAPVNSH
+793 
-801 QETSDS
+801 QQGTSDS
-807 KTESDAKQTNIV
+807 KAESDAKQTNIAA
-819 TRVINA
+819 RVINA
-825 ALDTAKD
+825 ALDMAKD

-854 SALQKID
+854 KAAQTIDAALGQSATGKEEALSAYEIDKRRFNNGKDVSLPKLNAAGYQWISDNADYFDELERKYGLEKGILSAVASAESSAGQRTGNPVDKNGNKLSSALGAFQITK
-861 KAIGQNS
+861 
-868 SSSSSLNTTGTRNDI
+868 GTREDLGLSDADAMDTR
-883 QKAADT
+883 KAAD
-889 YNNGRLDVKVGGLGA
+889 GA
-904 EGKANLDKLA
+904 
-914 PYFAELEN
+914 
-922 KYGLPEGTLYSIA
+922 
-935 ATESGGDP
+935 
-943 NAKSPLTRSPDGKL
+943 
-957 SGGALGMFQFTSIAR
+957 
-972 KETGISEQD
+972 
-981 AFDPV
+981 
-986 KSAEAAALLMSK
+986 
-998 YLKQA
+998 
-1003 NGDLNEAITAYN
+1003 
-1015 AGFGT
+1015 
-1020 INKWKKGTGDLSKE
+1020 
-1034 NREYAIKVNTHRARY
+1034 ARY
-1049 LGGEI
+1049 LSMLMNRYNGDQGRAIAAYHAGMGHVDKGRVVAGTGE
-1054 YTPEAGAQGGAQ
+1054 YVTR
-1066 YGVRGPLP
+1066 VRGYQQMLNNGAVYGSKVDHSAPAIHEKMP

-1169 QLGAQMGIDG
+1169 HLGAQMGIDG
-1179 LFDKLRNSPGMRKN
+1179 LYDKLINARGMRSNNSPQ
-1193 NAPEPASTSQVTTA
+1193 PASTTQVTTA

>member
-87 VSRIR
+87 VPRVVQ
-92 EDKVTNRAQ
+92 EDVALQ
-101 QAAPTAHN
+101 EPQAKSTT
-109 PPNRRREAITEDV
+109 RKGKKRGRKAITEDV
-122 KAQRLETVKLA
+122 KAK
-133 RDLKGERVATVDPV
+133 
-147 SRSVSAL
+147 
-154 NRTIENSRPD
+154 
-164 FVANAPSVDP
+164 
-174 IVDAMKRLNLG
+174 
-185 DVSRVVQ
+185 
-192 EGIAQQ
+192 
-198 EQQAKS
+198 
-204 TTPKG
+204 
-209 KKRRRKAIP
+209 
-218 EDIKAQRTEAAEHAR
+218 RTEAAEHAR
-233 EMFDQKGGAQK
+233 EMFGQKGGTQK

-265 EDARAERAEKARRK
+265 EDARAERAEKTRRK

-358 RRKGFFRR
+358 RKKGFFRR
-366 KSQNSADVVQVNTQ
+366 KSQSSADVVQVNTQ
-380 KRTVQELQEQTSEI
+380 KRTVQELQDQTSEI

-429 GAGGVASLLM
+429 GAGGIASLIF
-439 GRGMLKKAGALAFGA
+439 GRGALKKVGSMALGA
-454 LGAKKLVGM
+454 LGIKGV
-463 LRGGGKKTLAHEG
+463 
-476 GDLAARAAGK
+476 GK
-486 LGLKAVG
+486 LGIKAVT

-519 TEAQR
+519 IEAQR

-588 AIDSGITNLET
+588 AIDSGVTNLET

-620 DAVSA
+620 DAISA
-625 WFSDTSNKLLE
+625 WFSDTTKNLNE
-636 KLDAIKDFFTVDNLK
+636 KLDAIKNFFTVDNLK

-665 KNPGKHIKEAAGNIW
+665 KNPGKYIKEAGS
-680 DGVKNLPGKALDAAV
+680 NLWSAAKELSGEVADAAV
-695 DAVKNT
+695 QST
-701 PAAMIV
+701 PVAWVA
-707 SKIPNPIGEANAK
+707 SKLVNKADAK
-720 EITPELKA
+720 EVTPELKT
-728 PVNSEANA
+728 PA
-736 KEIAPELKA
+736 KESQEDNAP
-745 PVNSEANAK
+745 
-754 EITPELKAPVNSE
+754 
-767 ANAKEIAPELKAPV
+767 
-781 NSEANAKEITPE
+781 
-793 LKAPVNSH
+793 
-801 QETSDS
+801 
-807 KTESDAKQTNIV
+807 KTEYTPKKANIV
-819 TRVINA
+819 TRVVNA
-825 ALDTAKD
+825 SLDTAKD

-854 SALQKID
+854 RALQKID
-861 KAIGQNS
+861 NAIGQNS

-889 YNNGRLDVKVGGLGA
+889 YNNGNLDVKVGSLGA

-922 KYGLPEGTLYSIA
+922 KYGLPEGTLYAIA

-943 NAKSPLTRSPDGKL
+943 NAKSTLTRSPNGKL
-957 SGGALGMFQFTSIAR
+957 SGGALGMFQFTSVAR
-972 KETGISEQD
+972 EETGLSRED
-981 AFDPV
+981 SFNPE

-1054 YTPEAGAQGGAQ
+1054 YTPGAGAQGGAQ

-1129 TLEERARGKGTAT
+1129 TLEERARGRGTAT

-1179 LFDKLRNSPGMRKN
+1179 LYDKLINARGMRSNNSPQ
-1193 NAPEPASTSQVTTA
+1193 PASTSQVTTA

>member
-42 ATVDPVSRSVSALNR
+42 ATVDPVSRSVSALNH

-65 FVANAPSVD
+65 FVA
-74 PIVEAMKRLNLGD
+74 K
-87 VSRIR
+87 
-92 EDKVTNRAQ
+92 
-101 QAAPTAHN
+101 
-109 PPNRRREAITEDV
+109 
-122 KAQRLETVKLA
+122 
-133 RDLKGERVATVDPV
+133 
-147 SRSVSAL
+147 
-154 NRTIENSRPD
+154 
-164 FVANAPSVDP
+164 APSVDP

-192 EGIAQQ
+192 EDVAQQ
-198 EQQAKS
+198 EQRAKS
-204 TTPKG
+204 TTPNG

-218 EDIKAQRTEAAEHAR
+218 EDVKAQRTEAAEHAR
-233 EMFDQKGGAQK
+233 EMFGQKGGAQK

-380 KRTVQELQEQTSEI
+380 KRTVQELQDQTSEI

-439 GRGMLKKAGALAFGA
+439 GRGMLKKAGALAFGS

-573 IGNMLQSFSTESIAQ
+573 IGNMLQSFSTESIAL

-728 PVNSEANA
+728 PVNS
-736 KEIAPELKA
+736 
-745 PVNSEANAK
+745 
-754 EITPELKAPVNSE
+754 
-767 ANAKEIAPELKAPV
+767 
-781 NSEANAKEITPE
+781 
-793 LKAPVNSH
+793 H
-801 QETSDS
+801 QGTSDS
-807 KTESDAKQTNIV
+807 KTESDAKQTNIAA
-819 TRVINA
+819 RVINA
-825 ALDTAKD
+825 ALDMAKD

-854 SALQKID
+854 KAAQTIDAALGQSATGKEEALSAYEIDKRRFNNGKDVSLPKLNAAGYQWISDNADYFDELERKYGLEKGILSAVASAESSAGQRTGNPVDKNGNKLSSALGAFQITK
-861 KAIGQNS
+861 
-868 SSSSSLNTTGTRNDI
+868 GTREDLGLSDADAMDTR
-883 QKAADT
+883 KAAD
-889 YNNGRLDVKVGGLGA
+889 GA
-904 EGKANLDKLA
+904 
-914 PYFAELEN
+914 
-922 KYGLPEGTLYSIA
+922 
-935 ATESGGDP
+935 
-943 NAKSPLTRSPDGKL
+943 
-957 SGGALGMFQFTSIAR
+957 
-972 KETGISEQD
+972 
-981 AFDPV
+981 
-986 KSAEAAALLMSK
+986 
-998 YLKQA
+998 
-1003 NGDLNEAITAYN
+1003 
-1015 AGFGT
+1015 
-1020 INKWKKGTGDLSKE
+1020 
-1034 NREYAIKVNTHRARY
+1034 ARY
-1049 LGGEI
+1049 LSMLMNRYNGDQGRAIAAYHAGMGHVDKGRVVAGTGE
-1054 YTPEAGAQGGAQ
+1054 YVTR
-1066 YGVRGPLP
+1066 VRGYQQMLNNGAVYGSKVDHSAPAIYEKIP

-1155 EEARPVANNSSYFD
+1155 EEARPVASNSSYFD

-1193 NAPEPASTSQVTTA
+1193 NALEPASTSQVTTA

>member
-65 FVANAPSVD
+65 FVA
-74 PIVEAMKRLNLGD
+74 K
-87 VSRIR
+87 
-92 EDKVTNRAQ
+92 
-101 QAAPTAHN
+101 
-109 PPNRRREAITEDV
+109 
-122 KAQRLETVKLA
+122 
-133 RDLKGERVATVDPV
+133 
-147 SRSVSAL
+147 
-154 NRTIENSRPD
+154 
-164 FVANAPSVDP
+164 APSVDP

-192 EGIAQQ
+192 EDVAQQ
-198 EQQAKS
+198 EQRAKS

-218 EDIKAQRTEAAEHAR
+218 EDVKAQRTEAAEHAR
-233 EMFDQKGGAQK
+233 EMFGQKGGAQK

-394 KEGNDKILSAL
+394 KEGNDKILRAL

-429 GAGGVASLLM
+429 GAGGIASLIF
-439 GRGMLKKAGALAFGA
+439 GRGALKKVGSMALGA
-454 LGAKKLVGM
+454 LGIKGV
-463 LRGGGKKTLAHEG
+463 
-476 GDLAARAAGK
+476 GK
-486 LGLKAVG
+486 LGIKAFA

-680 DGVKNLPGKALDAAV
+680 DGVKNLLGKALDAAV

-707 SKIPNPIGEANAK
+707 SKIPNPIG
-720 EITPELKA
+720 
-728 PVNSEANA
+728 
-736 KEIAPELKA
+736 
-745 PVNSEANAK
+745 
-754 EITPELKAPVNSE
+754 
-767 ANAKEIAPELKAPV
+767 
-781 NSEANAKEITPE
+781 EANAKEITPE

-889 YNNGRLDVKVGGLGA
+889 YNNGNLDVKVGSLGA

-922 KYGLPEGTLYSIA
+922 KYSLPEGTLYAIA

-943 NAKSPLTRSPDGKL
+943 NAKSTLTRSPNGKL
-957 SGGALGMFQFTSIAR
+957 SGGALGMFQFTSVAR
-972 KETGISEQD
+972 EETGLSRED
-981 AFDPV
+981 SFNPE

-1054 YTPEAGAQGGAQ
+1054 YTPGAGAQGGAQ
-1066 YGVRGPLP
+1066 FGVRGPLP

-1169 QLGAQMGIDG
+1169 HLGAQMGIDG

>member
-87 VSRIR
+87 VSR
-92 EDKVTNRAQ
+92 
-101 QAAPTAHN
+101 
-109 PPNRRREAITEDV
+109 
-122 KAQRLETVKLA
+122 
-133 RDLKGERVATVDPV
+133 
-147 SRSVSAL
+147 
-154 NRTIENSRPD
+154 
-164 FVANAPSVDP
+164 
-174 IVDAMKRLNLG
+174 
-185 DVSRVVQ
+185 VVQ
-192 EGIAQQ
+192 EDVAQQ
-198 EQQAKS
+198 EQRAKS

-218 EDIKAQRTEAAEHAR
+218 EDVKAQRTEAAEHAR
-233 EMFDQKGGAQK
+233 EMFGQKGGAQK

-346 IADVIRGNDDNS
+346 IADVIRGNEDNS

-380 KRTVQELQEQTSEI
+380 KRTVQELQDQTSEI

-542 YTLANVLDMGG
+542 YTLANVLDLGG

-559 SAIGEVLKSLGFED
+559 SAIGDVLKSLGFED
-573 IGNMLQSFSTESIAQ
+573 IGNMLQSFSTESIAH

-665 KNPGKHIKEAAGNIW
+665 KNPGKHIKEAASNIW

-728 PVNSEANA
+728 PVNS
-736 KEIAPELKA
+736 
-745 PVNSEANAK
+745 
-754 EITPELKAPVNSE
+754 
-767 ANAKEIAPELKAPV
+767 
-781 NSEANAKEITPE
+781 
-793 LKAPVNSH
+793 
-801 QETSDS
+801 QQGTSDS
-807 KTESDAKQTNIV
+807 KAESDAKQTNIAA
-819 TRVINA
+819 RVINA
-825 ALDTAKD
+825 ALDMAKD

-854 SALQKID
+854 KAAQTIDAALGQSATGKEEALSAYEIDKRRFNNGKDVSLPKLNAAGYQWISDNADYFDELERKYGLEKGILSAVASAESSAGQRTGNPVDKNGNKLSSALGAFQITK
-861 KAIGQNS
+861 
-868 SSSSSLNTTGTRNDI
+868 GTREDLGLSDADAMDTR
-883 QKAADT
+883 KAAD
-889 YNNGRLDVKVGGLGA
+889 GA
-904 EGKANLDKLA
+904 
-914 PYFAELEN
+914 
-922 KYGLPEGTLYSIA
+922 
-935 ATESGGDP
+935 
-943 NAKSPLTRSPDGKL
+943 
-957 SGGALGMFQFTSIAR
+957 
-972 KETGISEQD
+972 
-981 AFDPV
+981 
-986 KSAEAAALLMSK
+986 
-998 YLKQA
+998 
-1003 NGDLNEAITAYN
+1003 
-1015 AGFGT
+1015 
-1020 INKWKKGTGDLSKE
+1020 
-1034 NREYAIKVNTHRARY
+1034 ARY
-1049 LGGEI
+1049 LSILMNRYNGDQGRAIAAYHAGMGHVDKGRVVAGTGE
-1054 YTPEAGAQGGAQ
+1054 YVTR
-1066 YGVRGPLP
+1066 VRGYQQMLNNGAVYGSKVDHSAPAIHEKIP

-1155 EEARPVANNSSYFD
+1155 EEARPVASNSSYFD

>member
-42 ATVDPVSRSVSALNR
+42 ATVDPVSRSVSALNH

-65 FVANAPSVD
+65 FVA
-74 PIVEAMKRLNLGD
+74 K
-87 VSRIR
+87 
-92 EDKVTNRAQ
+92 
-101 QAAPTAHN
+101 
-109 PPNRRREAITEDV
+109 
-122 KAQRLETVKLA
+122 
-133 RDLKGERVATVDPV
+133 
-147 SRSVSAL
+147 
-154 NRTIENSRPD
+154 
-164 FVANAPSVDP
+164 APSVDP

-192 EGIAQQ
+192 EDVAQQ
-198 EQQAKS
+198 EQRAKS
-204 TTPKG
+204 TTPNG

-218 EDIKAQRTEAAEHAR
+218 EDVKAQRTEAAEHAR
-233 EMFDQKGGAQK
+233 EMFGQKGGAQK

-380 KRTVQELQEQTSEI
+380 KRTVQELQEI

-439 GRGMLKKAGALAFGA
+439 GRGMLKKAGTLAFGA

-573 IGNMLQSFSTESIAQ
+573 IGNMLQSFSTESIAL

-665 KNPGKHIKEAAGNIW
+665 KNSGKHIKEAAGNIW

-728 PVNSEANA
+728 PVNS
-736 KEIAPELKA
+736 
-745 PVNSEANAK
+745 
-754 EITPELKAPVNSE
+754 
-767 ANAKEIAPELKAPV
+767 
-781 NSEANAKEITPE
+781 
-793 LKAPVNSH
+793 H
-801 QETSDS
+801 QGTSDS
-807 KTESDAKQTNIV
+807 KTESDAKQTNIAA
-819 TRVINA
+819 RVINA
-825 ALDTAKD
+825 ALDMAKD

-854 SALQKID
+854 KAAQTIDAALGQSATGKEEALSAYEIDKRRFNNGKDVSLPKLNAAGYQWISDNADYFDELERKYGLEKGILSAVASAESSAGQRTGNPVDKNGNKLSSALGAFQITK
-861 KAIGQNS
+861 
-868 SSSSSLNTTGTRNDI
+868 GTREDLGLSDADAMDTR
-883 QKAADT
+883 KAAD
-889 YNNGRLDVKVGGLGA
+889 GA
-904 EGKANLDKLA
+904 
-914 PYFAELEN
+914 
-922 KYGLPEGTLYSIA
+922 
-935 ATESGGDP
+935 
-943 NAKSPLTRSPDGKL
+943 
-957 SGGALGMFQFTSIAR
+957 
-972 KETGISEQD
+972 
-981 AFDPV
+981 
-986 KSAEAAALLMSK
+986 
-998 YLKQA
+998 
-1003 NGDLNEAITAYN
+1003 
-1015 AGFGT
+1015 
-1020 INKWKKGTGDLSKE
+1020 
-1034 NREYAIKVNTHRARY
+1034 ARY
-1049 LGGEI
+1049 LSMLMNRYNGDQGRAIAAYHAGMGHVDKGRVVAGTGE
-1054 YTPEAGAQGGAQ
+1054 YVTR
-1066 YGVRGPLP
+1066 VRGYQQMLNNGAVYGSKVDHSAPAIYEKIP

-1193 NAPEPASTSQVTTA
+1193 NEPEPASTSQVTTA

>member
-25 ELAGIREA
+25 ELVGIREA

-65 FVANAPSVD
+65 FVA
-74 PIVEAMKRLNLGD
+74 K
-87 VSRIR
+87 
-92 EDKVTNRAQ
+92 
-101 QAAPTAHN
+101 
-109 PPNRRREAITEDV
+109 
-122 KAQRLETVKLA
+122 
-133 RDLKGERVATVDPV
+133 
-147 SRSVSAL
+147 
-154 NRTIENSRPD
+154 
-164 FVANAPSVDP
+164 APSVDP

-192 EGIAQQ
+192 EDVAQQ
-198 EQQAKS
+198 EQRAKS

-218 EDIKAQRTEAAEHAR
+218 EDVKAQRTEAAEHAR
-233 EMFDQKGGAQK
+233 EMFGQKGGAQK
-244 SQNQRDAR
+244 SQNRRDAR

-454 LGAKKLVGM
+454 LGAKKLIGM

-573 IGNMLQSFSTESIAQ
+573 IGNMLQSFSTESIAL

-728 PVNSEANA
+728 PVNS
-736 KEIAPELKA
+736 
-745 PVNSEANAK
+745 
-754 EITPELKAPVNSE
+754 
-767 ANAKEIAPELKAPV
+767 
-781 NSEANAKEITPE
+781 
-793 LKAPVNSH
+793 H

-807 KTESDAKQTNIV
+807 KTESDAKQSNIA

-825 ALDTAKD
+825 VLDTAKD
-832 SNKTVKETAN
+832 SNKTVKQTAN

-883 QKAADT
+883 KKAADT
-889 YNNGRLDVKVGGLGA
+889 YNNGNLDVKVGSLGA

-1054 YTPEAGAQGGAQ
+1054 YTPGAGAQGGAQ

-1155 EEARPVANNSSYFD
+1155 EEARPVASNSSYFD

-1193 NAPEPASTSQVTTA
+1193 NAPEPASTSLVTTA

>member
-42 ATVDPVSRSVSALNR
+42 ATVDPVSHSVSALNR
-57 TIENSRPD
+57 TIENSMPD
-65 FVANAPSVD
+65 FVANAPSVA

-87 VSRIR
+87 VSRVVQ
-92 EDKVTNRAQ
+92 EDVALQ
-101 QAAPTAHN
+101 EPQAKSTTRKGKK
-109 PPNRRREAITEDV
+109 RRKKAITEDV
-122 KAQRLETVKLA
+122 
-133 RDLKGERVATVDPV
+133 
-147 SRSVSAL
+147 
-154 NRTIENSRPD
+154 
-164 FVANAPSVDP
+164 
-174 IVDAMKRLNLG
+174 
-185 DVSRVVQ
+185 
-192 EGIAQQ
+192 
-198 EQQAKS
+198 
-204 TTPKG
+204 
-209 KKRRRKAIP
+209 
-218 EDIKAQRTEAAEHAR
+218 KAQRTEAAEHAR
-233 EMFDQKGGAQK
+233 EMFGQKGGAQK

-252 GRFIGKSGSKAAA
+252 GRFIGKPGSKAAA

-380 KRTVQELQEQTSEI
+380 KRTVQELQDQTSEI

-573 IGNMLQSFSTESIAQ
+573 IGNMLQSFSTESIAL

-728 PVNSEANA
+728 PVNS
-736 KEIAPELKA
+736 
-745 PVNSEANAK
+745 
-754 EITPELKAPVNSE
+754 
-767 ANAKEIAPELKAPV
+767 
-781 NSEANAKEITPE
+781 
-793 LKAPVNSH
+793 H
-801 QETSDS
+801 QGTSDS
-807 KTESDAKQTNIV
+807 KTESDAKQTNIAA
-819 TRVINA
+819 RVINA
-825 ALDTAKD
+825 ALDMAKD

-854 SALQKID
+854 KAAQTIDAALGQSATGKEEALSAYEIDKRRFNNGKDVSLPKLNAAGYQWISDNADYFDELERKYGLEKGILSAVASAESSAGQRTGNPVDKNGNKLSSALGAFQITK
-861 KAIGQNS
+861 
-868 SSSSSLNTTGTRNDI
+868 GTREDLGLSDADAMDTR
-883 QKAADT
+883 KAAD
-889 YNNGRLDVKVGGLGA
+889 GA
-904 EGKANLDKLA
+904 
-914 PYFAELEN
+914 
-922 KYGLPEGTLYSIA
+922 
-935 ATESGGDP
+935 
-943 NAKSPLTRSPDGKL
+943 
-957 SGGALGMFQFTSIAR
+957 
-972 KETGISEQD
+972 
-981 AFDPV
+981 
-986 KSAEAAALLMSK
+986 
-998 YLKQA
+998 
-1003 NGDLNEAITAYN
+1003 
-1015 AGFGT
+1015 
-1020 INKWKKGTGDLSKE
+1020 
-1034 NREYAIKVNTHRARY
+1034 ARY
-1049 LGGEI
+1049 LSMLMNRYNGDQGRAIAAYHAGMGHVDKGRVVAGTGE
-1054 YTPEAGAQGGAQ
+1054 YVTR
-1066 YGVRGPLP
+1066 VRGYQQMLNNGAVYGSKVDHSAPAIYEKIP

-1155 EEARPVANNSSYFD
+1155 EEARPVASNSSYFD

-1193 NAPEPASTSQVTTA
+1193 NALEPASTSQVTTA

>member
-42 ATVDPVSRSVSALNR
+42 ATVDPVSRSVSALNH

-65 FVANAPSVD
+65 FVA
-74 PIVEAMKRLNLGD
+74 K
-87 VSRIR
+87 
-92 EDKVTNRAQ
+92 
-101 QAAPTAHN
+101 
-109 PPNRRREAITEDV
+109 
-122 KAQRLETVKLA
+122 
-133 RDLKGERVATVDPV
+133 
-147 SRSVSAL
+147 
-154 NRTIENSRPD
+154 
-164 FVANAPSVDP
+164 APSVDP

-192 EGIAQQ
+192 EDVAQQ
-198 EQQAKS
+198 EQRAKS
-204 TTPKG
+204 TTPNG

-218 EDIKAQRTEAAEHAR
+218 EDVKAQRTEAAEHAR
-233 EMFDQKGGAQK
+233 EMFGQKGGAQK

-380 KRTVQELQEQTSEI
+380 KRTVQELQDQTSEI

-573 IGNMLQSFSTESIAQ
+573 IGNMLQSFSTESIAL

-728 PVNSEANA
+728 PVNS
-736 KEIAPELKA
+736 
-745 PVNSEANAK
+745 
-754 EITPELKAPVNSE
+754 
-767 ANAKEIAPELKAPV
+767 
-781 NSEANAKEITPE
+781 
-793 LKAPVNSH
+793 H
-801 QETSDS
+801 QGTSDS
-807 KTESDAKQTNIV
+807 KTESDAKQTNIAA
-819 TRVINA
+819 RVINA
-825 ALDTAKD
+825 ALDMAKD

-854 SALQKID
+854 KAAQTIDAALGQSATGKEEALSAYEIDKRRFNNGKDVSLPKLNAAGYQWISDNADYFDELERKYGLEKGILSAVASAESSAGQRTGNPVDKNGNKLSSALGAFQITK
-861 KAIGQNS
+861 
-868 SSSSSLNTTGTRNDI
+868 GTREDLGLSDADAMDTR
-883 QKAADT
+883 KAAD
-889 YNNGRLDVKVGGLGA
+889 GA
-904 EGKANLDKLA
+904 
-914 PYFAELEN
+914 
-922 KYGLPEGTLYSIA
+922 
-935 ATESGGDP
+935 
-943 NAKSPLTRSPDGKL
+943 
-957 SGGALGMFQFTSIAR
+957 
-972 KETGISEQD
+972 
-981 AFDPV
+981 
-986 KSAEAAALLMSK
+986 
-998 YLKQA
+998 
-1003 NGDLNEAITAYN
+1003 
-1015 AGFGT
+1015 
-1020 INKWKKGTGDLSKE
+1020 
-1034 NREYAIKVNTHRARY
+1034 ARY
-1049 LGGEI
+1049 LSMLMNRYNGDQGRAIAAYHAGMGHVDKGRVVAGTGE
-1054 YTPEAGAQGGAQ
+1054 YVTR
-1066 YGVRGPLP
+1066 VRGYQQMLNNGAVYGSKVDHSAPAIHEKIP

-1169 QLGAQMGIDG
+1169 QLGAQMEIDG

-1193 NAPEPASTSQVTTA
+1193 NAPEPASTSKVTTA

>member
-42 ATVDPVSRSVSALNR
+42 ATVDPVSHSVSALNR

-65 FVANAPSVD
+65 FVANAPSVA

-87 VSRIR
+87 VSRVVQ
-92 EDKVTNRAQ
+92 EDVALQ
-101 QAAPTAHN
+101 EPQAKSTTRKGKK
-109 PPNRRREAITEDV
+109 RRKKAITEDV
-122 KAQRLETVKLA
+122 
-133 RDLKGERVATVDPV
+133 
-147 SRSVSAL
+147 
-154 NRTIENSRPD
+154 
-164 FVANAPSVDP
+164 
-174 IVDAMKRLNLG
+174 
-185 DVSRVVQ
+185 
-192 EGIAQQ
+192 
-198 EQQAKS
+198 
-204 TTPKG
+204 
-209 KKRRRKAIP
+209 
-218 EDIKAQRTEAAEHAR
+218 KAQRTEAAEHAR
-233 EMFDQKGGAQK
+233 EMFGQKGGAQK

-252 GRFIGKSGSKAAA
+252 GRFIGKPGSKAAA

-380 KRTVQELQEQTSEI
+380 KRTVQELQDQTSEI

-542 YTLANVLDMGG
+542 YTLANVLDLGG

-559 SAIGEVLKSLGFED
+559 SAIGDVLKSLGFED

-665 KNPGKHIKEAAGNIW
+665 KNPGKHIKEAASNIW

-707 SKIPNPIGEANAK
+707 SKTPNPIGEANAK

-728 PVNSEANA
+728 PVNS
-736 KEIAPELKA
+736 
-745 PVNSEANAK
+745 
-754 EITPELKAPVNSE
+754 
-767 ANAKEIAPELKAPV
+767 
-781 NSEANAKEITPE
+781 
-793 LKAPVNSH
+793 
-801 QETSDS
+801 QQGTSDS
-807 KTESDAKQTNIV
+807 KAESDAKQTNIAA
-819 TRVINA
+819 RVINA
-825 ALDTAKD
+825 ALDMAKD

-854 SALQKID
+854 KAAQTIDAALGQSATGKEEALSAYEIDKRRFNNGKDVSLPKLNTAGYQWISDNADYFDELERKYGLEKGILSAVASAESSAGQRTGNPVDKNGNKLSSALGAFQITK
-861 KAIGQNS
+861 
-868 SSSSSLNTTGTRNDI
+868 GTREDLGLSDADAMDTR
-883 QKAADT
+883 KAAD
-889 YNNGRLDVKVGGLGA
+889 GA
-904 EGKANLDKLA
+904 
-914 PYFAELEN
+914 
-922 KYGLPEGTLYSIA
+922 
-935 ATESGGDP
+935 
-943 NAKSPLTRSPDGKL
+943 
-957 SGGALGMFQFTSIAR
+957 
-972 KETGISEQD
+972 
-981 AFDPV
+981 
-986 KSAEAAALLMSK
+986 
-998 YLKQA
+998 
-1003 NGDLNEAITAYN
+1003 
-1015 AGFGT
+1015 
-1020 INKWKKGTGDLSKE
+1020 
-1034 NREYAIKVNTHRARY
+1034 ARY
-1049 LGGEI
+1049 LSMLMNRYNGDQGRAIAAYHAGMGHVDKGRVVAGTGE
-1054 YTPEAGAQGGAQ
+1054 YVTR
-1066 YGVRGPLP
+1066 VRGYQQMLNNGAVYGSKVDHSAPAIHEKIP

-1155 EEARPVANNSSYFD
+1155 EEARPVASNSSYFD

-1193 NAPEPASTSQVTTA
+1193 NAPEPASTSLVTTA

>member
-87 VSRIR
+87 VSR
-92 EDKVTNRAQ
+92 
-101 QAAPTAHN
+101 
-109 PPNRRREAITEDV
+109 
-122 KAQRLETVKLA
+122 
-133 RDLKGERVATVDPV
+133 
-147 SRSVSAL
+147 
-154 NRTIENSRPD
+154 
-164 FVANAPSVDP
+164 
-174 IVDAMKRLNLG
+174 
-185 DVSRVVQ
+185 VVQ
-192 EGIAQQ
+192 EDVAQQ
-198 EQQAKS
+198 EQRAKS

-218 EDIKAQRTEAAEHAR
+218 EDVKAQRTEAAEHAR
-233 EMFDQKGGAQK
+233 EMFGQKGGAQK

-366 KSQNSADVVQVNTQ
+366 KSQSSADVVQVNTQ
-380 KRTVQELQEQTSEI
+380 KRTVQELQDQTSEI

-429 GAGGVASLLM
+429 GAGGIASLIFGRGALKKVGSMALGALGIKKVASLL
-439 GRGMLKKAGALAFGA
+439 GF
-454 LGAKKLVGM
+454 
-463 LRGGGKKTLAHEG
+463 GGKKAAAKEAGELATRG
-476 GDLAARAAGK
+476 AGK
-486 LGLKAVG
+486 LATKGLEKLGVKAFA

-524 RAFGLK
+524 RTFGLK
-530 SGQDPSFQQKAA
+530 DGEDPSFQQKAA

-559 SAIGEVLKSLGFED
+559 NAIGGVLKSLGFED

-610 KFDDYTAKIG
+610 TFNDYTAKIG
-620 DAVSA
+620 DAISA
-625 WFSDTSNKLLE
+625 WFSDTTKSLNE

-651 QVFSDAIDSAIDFI
+651 KVFSDAIDSAIDFI
-665 KNPGKHIKEAAGNIW
+665 KNPGKYIKEAGSNLWNAA
-680 DGVKNLPGKALDAAV
+680 KELPGKVADAAV
-695 DAVKNT
+695 QST
-701 PAAMIV
+701 PVAWVA
-707 SKIPNPIGEANAK
+707 SKLVNKADAK
-720 EITPELKA
+720 EVTPELKT
-728 PVNSEANA
+728 PA
-736 KEIAPELKA
+736 KESQEDNAP
-745 PVNSEANAK
+745 
-754 EITPELKAPVNSE
+754 
-767 ANAKEIAPELKAPV
+767 
-781 NSEANAKEITPE
+781 
-793 LKAPVNSH
+793 
-801 QETSDS
+801 
-807 KTESDAKQTNIV
+807 KTEYTPKKANIV
-819 TRVINA
+819 TRVVNA
-825 ALDTAKD
+825 SLETAKD

-854 SALQKID
+854 RALQKID
-861 KAIGQNS
+861 NAIGQNS

-889 YNNGRLDVKVGGLGA
+889 YNNGNLDVKVGSLGA

-1054 YTPEAGAQGGAQ
+1054 YTPRAGTQGGRPQ
-1066 YGVRGPLP
+1066 QSGQSPRMDNLP
-1074 DNAVIDQSTG
+1074 ENAFVDQSTG

-1089 GDSPFEKGGLV
+1089 GQNPFEKGGLV
-1100 DKIGNAVGVN
+1100 DRIGELTGVN
-1110 DLVNKFMNGR
+1110 DLASKFLNGR

-1129 TLEERARGKGTAT
+1129 TLEERARGRGTAT

-1179 LFDKLRNSPGMRKN
+1179 LYDKLINARGMRSNNSPQ
-1193 NAPEPASTSQVTTA
+1193 PASTSQMTTV

>member
-57 TIENSRPD
+57 TIEDSRPD
-65 FVANAPSVD
+65 FVAKAPSVD
-74 PIVEAMKRLNLGD
+74 PIVDAMKRLNLGD

-92 EDKVTNRAQ
+92 EDKVTNREQ

-394 KEGNDKILSAL
+394 KEGNDKILRAL

-542 YTLANVLDMGG
+542 YTLANVLDLGG

-559 SAIGEVLKSLGFED
+559 SAIGDVLKSLGFED

-588 AIDSGITNLET
+588 AIDSGVTNLET

-728 PVNSEANA
+728 PVNS
-736 KEIAPELKA
+736 
-745 PVNSEANAK
+745 
-754 EITPELKAPVNSE
+754 
-767 ANAKEIAPELKAPV
+767 
-781 NSEANAKEITPE
+781 
-793 LKAPVNSH
+793 H

-807 KTESDAKQTNIV
+807 KTESDAKQTNIA

-825 ALDTAKD
+825 ALDAAKD

-854 SALQKID
+854 SAVRKID
-861 KAIGQNS
+861 SAIGQNS
-868 SSSSSLNTTGTRNDI
+868 SSSSSRNTTGTGNDI

-889 YNNGRLDVKVGGLGA
+889 YNNGNLDVKVGSLGA

-922 KYGLPEGTLYSIA
+922 KYGLPEGTLYAIA

-972 KETGISEQD
+972 KETGISEPD

-1020 INKWKKGTGDLSKE
+1020 INRWKKGTGDLSKE

-1054 YTPEAGAQGGAQ
+1054 YTPGAGAQGGAQ
-1066 YGVRGPLP
+1066 YGVRGQLP

-1155 EEARPVANNSSYFD
+1155 EEARPVASNSSYFD

>member
-42 ATVDPVSRSVSALNR
+42 ATVDPVSRSVSAFNR

-65 FVANAPSVD
+65 LVANAPSVD

-87 VSRIR
+87 VPRVVQ
-92 EDKVTNRAQ
+92 EDVALQ
-101 QAAPTAHN
+101 EPQAKSTT
-109 PPNRRREAITEDV
+109 RKGKKRGRKAITEDV
-122 KAQRLETVKLA
+122 
-133 RDLKGERVATVDPV
+133 
-147 SRSVSAL
+147 
-154 NRTIENSRPD
+154 
-164 FVANAPSVDP
+164 
-174 IVDAMKRLNLG
+174 
-185 DVSRVVQ
+185 
-192 EGIAQQ
+192 
-198 EQQAKS
+198 
-204 TTPKG
+204 
-209 KKRRRKAIP
+209 
-218 EDIKAQRTEAAEHAR
+218 KAQRTEAAEHAR
-233 EMFDQKGGAQK
+233 EMFGQKGGTQK

-265 EDARAERAEKARRK
+265 EDARAERAEKTRRK

-358 RRKGFFRR
+358 RKKGFFRR
-366 KSQNSADVVQVNTQ
+366 KSQSSADVVQVNTQ
-380 KRTVQELQEQTSEI
+380 KRTVQELQDQTSEI

-429 GAGGVASLLM
+429 GAGGIASLIF
-439 GRGMLKKAGALAFGA
+439 GRGALKKVGSMALGA
-454 LGAKKLVGM
+454 LGIKGV
-463 LRGGGKKTLAHEG
+463 
-476 GDLAARAAGK
+476 GK
-486 LGLKAVG
+486 LGIKAVA

-519 TEAQR
+519 IEAQR

-588 AIDSGITNLET
+588 AIDSGVTNLET

-620 DAVSA
+620 DAISA
-625 WFSDTSNKLLE
+625 WFSDTTKNLNE
-636 KLDAIKDFFTVDNLK
+636 KLDAIKNFFTVDNLK

-665 KNPGKHIKEAAGNIW
+665 KNPGKYIKEAGS
-680 DGVKNLPGKALDAAV
+680 NLWSAAKELSGEVADAAV
-695 DAVKNT
+695 QST
-701 PAAMIV
+701 PVAWVA
-707 SKIPNPIGEANAK
+707 SKLVNKADAK
-720 EITPELKA
+720 EVTPELKT
-728 PVNSEANA
+728 PA
-736 KEIAPELKA
+736 KESQEDNAP
-745 PVNSEANAK
+745 
-754 EITPELKAPVNSE
+754 
-767 ANAKEIAPELKAPV
+767 
-781 NSEANAKEITPE
+781 
-793 LKAPVNSH
+793 
-801 QETSDS
+801 
-807 KTESDAKQTNIV
+807 KTEYTPKKANIV
-819 TRVINA
+819 TRVVNA
-825 ALDTAKD
+825 SLDTAKD

-854 SALQKID
+854 RALQKID
-861 KAIGQNS
+861 NAIGQNS

-889 YNNGRLDVKVGGLGA
+889 YNNGNLDVKVGSLGA

-922 KYGLPEGTLYSIA
+922 KYGLPEGTLYAIA

-943 NAKSPLTRSPDGKL
+943 NAKSTLTRSPNGKL
-957 SGGALGMFQFTSIAR
+957 SGGALGMFQFTSVAR
-972 KETGISEQD
+972 EETGLSRED
-981 AFDPV
+981 SFNPE

-1054 YTPEAGAQGGAQ
+1054 YTPGAGAQGGAQ

-1129 TLEERARGKGTAT
+1129 TLEERARGRGTAT

-1179 LFDKLRNSPGMRKN
+1179 LYDKLINARGMRSNNSPQ
-1193 NAPEPASTSQVTTA
+1193 PASTSQVTTA

>member
-33 VEDLKGGRV
+33 VEDLKVERV

-65 FVANAPSVD
+65 FVTNAPSVD
-74 PIVEAMKRLNLGD
+74 PIVDAIKRLNLGD

-101 QAAPTAHN
+101 QAAQTAHN

-244 SQNQRDAR
+244 RQNQRDAR

-298 AEGIGNPSETRAV
+298 AVGIGNPSETRAV

-380 KRTVQELQEQTSEI
+380 KRTVQELQDQTSEI

-542 YTLANVLDMGG
+542 YTLANVLDLGG

-559 SAIGEVLKSLGFED
+559 SAIGDVLKSLGFED

-665 KNPGKHIKEAAGNIW
+665 KNPGKHIKEAASNIW

-707 SKIPNPIGEANAK
+707 SKTPNPIGEANAK

-728 PVNSEANA
+728 PVNS
-736 KEIAPELKA
+736 
-745 PVNSEANAK
+745 
-754 EITPELKAPVNSE
+754 
-767 ANAKEIAPELKAPV
+767 
-781 NSEANAKEITPE
+781 
-793 LKAPVNSH
+793 
-801 QETSDS
+801 QQGTSDS
-807 KTESDAKQTNIV
+807 KAESDAKQTNIAA
-819 TRVINA
+819 RVINA
-825 ALDTAKD
+825 ALDMAKD

-854 SALQKID
+854 KAAQTIDAALGQSATGKEEALSAYEIDKRRFNNGKDVSLPKLNAAGYQWISDNADYFDELERKYGLEKGILSAVASAESSAGQRTGNPVDKNGNKLSSALGAFQITK
-861 KAIGQNS
+861 
-868 SSSSSLNTTGTRNDI
+868 GTREDLGLSDADAMDTR
-883 QKAADT
+883 KAAD
-889 YNNGRLDVKVGGLGA
+889 GA
-904 EGKANLDKLA
+904 
-914 PYFAELEN
+914 
-922 KYGLPEGTLYSIA
+922 
-935 ATESGGDP
+935 
-943 NAKSPLTRSPDGKL
+943 
-957 SGGALGMFQFTSIAR
+957 
-972 KETGISEQD
+972 
-981 AFDPV
+981 
-986 KSAEAAALLMSK
+986 
-998 YLKQA
+998 
-1003 NGDLNEAITAYN
+1003 
-1015 AGFGT
+1015 
-1020 INKWKKGTGDLSKE
+1020 
-1034 NREYAIKVNTHRARY
+1034 ARY
-1049 LGGEI
+1049 LSMLMNRYNGDQGRAIAAYHAGMGHVDKGRVVAGTGE
-1054 YTPEAGAQGGAQ
+1054 YVTR
-1066 YGVRGPLP
+1066 VRGYQQMLNNGAVYGSKVDHSAPAIHEKIP

-1155 EEARPVANNSSYFD
+1155 EEARPVASNSSYFD

-1193 NAPEPASTSQVTTA
+1193 NAPEPASTSKVTTA

>member
-87 VSRIR
+87 VPRVVQ
-92 EDKVTNRAQ
+92 EDVALQ
-101 QAAPTAHN
+101 EPQAKSTT
-109 PPNRRREAITEDV
+109 RKGKKRGRKAITEDV
-122 KAQRLETVKLA
+122 
-133 RDLKGERVATVDPV
+133 
-147 SRSVSAL
+147 
-154 NRTIENSRPD
+154 
-164 FVANAPSVDP
+164 
-174 IVDAMKRLNLG
+174 
-185 DVSRVVQ
+185 
-192 EGIAQQ
+192 
-198 EQQAKS
+198 
-204 TTPKG
+204 
-209 KKRRRKAIP
+209 
-218 EDIKAQRTEAAEHAR
+218 KAQRTEAAEHAR
-233 EMFDQKGGAQK
+233 EMFGQKGGTQK

-265 EDARAERAEKARRK
+265 EDARAERAEKTRRK

-358 RRKGFFRR
+358 RKKGFFRR
-366 KSQNSADVVQVNTQ
+366 KSQSSADVVQVNTQ
-380 KRTVQELQEQTSEI
+380 KRTVQELQDQTSEI

-429 GAGGVASLLM
+429 GAGGIASLIFGRGALRKVGSMALGALGIKKVASLL
-439 GRGMLKKAGALAFGA
+439 GF
-454 LGAKKLVGM
+454 
-463 LRGGGKKTLAHEG
+463 GGKKAAAKEAGELATRG
-476 GDLAARAAGK
+476 AGK
-486 LGLKAVG
+486 LATKGLGKLGVKALA
-493 KGALRAIPLVGTVA
+493 KGVLRAIPLVGTVV

-524 RAFGLK
+524 RTFGLK
-530 SGQDPSFQQKAA
+530 DGEDPSFQQKAA

-559 SAIGEVLKSLGFED
+559 SAIGGVLKSLGFED

-610 KFDDYTAKIG
+610 TFNDYTAKIG
-620 DAVSA
+620 DAISA
-625 WFSDTSNKLLE
+625 WFSDTTKSLNE

-651 QVFSDAIDSAIDFI
+651 KVFSDAIDSAIDFI
-665 KNPGKHIKEAAGNIW
+665 KNPGKYIKEAGS
-680 DGVKNLPGKALDAAV
+680 NLWSAAKELSGEVADAAV
-695 DAVKNT
+695 QST
-701 PAAMIV
+701 PVAWVA
-707 SKIPNPIGEANAK
+707 SKLVNKADAK
-720 EITPELKA
+720 EVTPELKT
-728 PVNSEANA
+728 PA
-736 KEIAPELKA
+736 KERQEGNAP
-745 PVNSEANAK
+745 
-754 EITPELKAPVNSE
+754 
-767 ANAKEIAPELKAPV
+767 
-781 NSEANAKEITPE
+781 
-793 LKAPVNSH
+793 
-801 QETSDS
+801 
-807 KTESDAKQTNIV
+807 KTEYTPKKANIV
-819 TRVINA
+819 TRVVNA
-825 ALDTAKD
+825 SLDTAKD

-889 YNNGRLDVKVGGLGA
+889 YNNGNLDVKVGSLGA

-922 KYGLPEGTLYSIA
+922 KYGLPEGTLYAIA
-935 ATESGGDP
+935 ATESGGNP
-943 NAKSPLTRSPDGKL
+943 YAKSQT
-957 SGGALGMFQFTSIAR
+957 GALGMFQFTGIAR
-972 KETGISEQD
+972 EETGLAEGES
-981 AFDPV
+981 FDPV

-1054 YTPEAGAQGGAQ
+1054 YTPGAGAQGGAQ

-1155 EEARPVANNSSYFD
+1155 EEARPVASNSSYFD

>member
-33 VEDLKGGRV
+33 VEDLKGERV

-65 FVANAPSVD
+65 FVTNAPSVD
-74 PIVEAMKRLNLGD
+74 SIVDAMKRLNLGD

-92 EDKVTNRAQ
+92 EDKVTNREQ

-233 EMFDQKGGAQK
+233 KMFDQKGGAQK

-463 LRGGGKKTLAHEG
+463 LRGGGKKTIAYEG

-610 KFDDYTAKIG
+610 KFEDYTAKIG

-707 SKIPNPIGEANAK
+707 SKIPNPIG
-720 EITPELKA
+720 
-728 PVNSEANA
+728 
-736 KEIAPELKA
+736 
-745 PVNSEANAK
+745 
-754 EITPELKAPVNSE
+754 
-767 ANAKEIAPELKAPV
+767 
-781 NSEANAKEITPE
+781 EANAKEITPE

-1054 YTPEAGAQGGAQ
+1054 YTPGAGAQGGAQ

-1155 EEARPVANNSSYFD
+1155 EEARPVASNSSYFD

-1193 NAPEPASTSQVTTA
+1193 NAPEPASTSKVTTA

>member
-87 VSRIR
+87 VSRVVQ
-92 EDKVTNRAQ
+92 EDVALQ
-101 QAAPTAHN
+101 EPQAKSTTRKGKK
-109 PPNRRREAITEDV
+109 RRKKAITEDV
-122 KAQRLETVKLA
+122 
-133 RDLKGERVATVDPV
+133 
-147 SRSVSAL
+147 
-154 NRTIENSRPD
+154 
-164 FVANAPSVDP
+164 
-174 IVDAMKRLNLG
+174 
-185 DVSRVVQ
+185 
-192 EGIAQQ
+192 
-198 EQQAKS
+198 
-204 TTPKG
+204 
-209 KKRRRKAIP
+209 
-218 EDIKAQRTEAAEHAR
+218 KAQRTEAAEHAR
-233 EMFDQKGGAQK
+233 EMFGQKGGAQK

-394 KEGNDKILSAL
+394 KEGNDKILRAL

-588 AIDSGITNLET
+588 TIDSGITNLET

-610 KFDDYTAKIG
+610 TFSNYTAKIG
-620 DAVSA
+620 DAISA
-625 WFSDTSNKLLE
+625 WFSDTTKNLNE
-636 KLDAIKDFFTVDNLK
+636 KLDAIKNFFTVDNLK

-665 KNPGKHIKEAAGNIW
+665 KNPGKYIKEAGS
-680 DGVKNLPGKALDAAV
+680 NLWSAAKELSGEVADAAV
-695 DAVKNT
+695 QST
-701 PAAMIV
+701 PVAWVA
-707 SKIPNPIGEANAK
+707 SKLVNKADAK
-720 EITPELKA
+720 EVTPELKT
-728 PVNSEANA
+728 PA
-736 KEIAPELKA
+736 KESQEDNAP
-745 PVNSEANAK
+745 
-754 EITPELKAPVNSE
+754 
-767 ANAKEIAPELKAPV
+767 
-781 NSEANAKEITPE
+781 
-793 LKAPVNSH
+793 
-801 QETSDS
+801 
-807 KTESDAKQTNIV
+807 KTEYTPKKANIV
-819 TRVINA
+819 TRVVNA
-825 ALDTAKD
+825 SLDTAKD

-889 YNNGRLDVKVGGLGA
+889 YNNGNLDVKVGSLGA

-922 KYGLPEGTLYSIA
+922 KYSLPEGTLYAIA

-943 NAKSPLTRSPDGKL
+943 NAKSTLTRSPNGKL
-957 SGGALGMFQFTSIAR
+957 SGGALGMFQFTSVAR
-972 KETGISEQD
+972 EETGLSRED
-981 AFDPV
+981 SFNPE

-1054 YTPEAGAQGGAQ
+1054 YTPGAGAQGGAQ

-1129 TLEERARGKGTAT
+1129 TLEERARGRGTAT

-1179 LFDKLRNSPGMRKN
+1179 LYDKLINARGMRSNNSPQ
-1193 NAPEPASTSQVTTA
+1193 PASTSQMTTV

>member
-42 ATVDPVSRSVSALNR
+42 ATVDPVSHSVSALNR
-57 TIENSRPD
+57 TIENSMPD
-65 FVANAPSVD
+65 FVANAPSVA

-87 VSRIR
+87 VSRVVQ
-92 EDKVTNRAQ
+92 EDVALQ
-101 QAAPTAHN
+101 EPQAKSTTRKGKK
-109 PPNRRREAITEDV
+109 RRKKAITEDV
-122 KAQRLETVKLA
+122 
-133 RDLKGERVATVDPV
+133 
-147 SRSVSAL
+147 
-154 NRTIENSRPD
+154 
-164 FVANAPSVDP
+164 
-174 IVDAMKRLNLG
+174 
-185 DVSRVVQ
+185 
-192 EGIAQQ
+192 
-198 EQQAKS
+198 
-204 TTPKG
+204 
-209 KKRRRKAIP
+209 
-218 EDIKAQRTEAAEHAR
+218 KAQRTEAAEHAR
-233 EMFDQKGGAQK
+233 EMFGQKGGAQK

-252 GRFIGKSGSKAAA
+252 GRFIGKPGSKAAA

-380 KRTVQELQEQTSEI
+380 KRTVQELQDQTSEI

-530 SGQDPSFQQKAA
+530 SGQAPSFQQKAA
-542 YTLANVLDMGG
+542 YTLANVLDLGG

-559 SAIGEVLKSLGFED
+559 SAIGDVLKSLGFED

-665 KNPGKHIKEAAGNIW
+665 KNPGKHIKEAASNIW

-728 PVNSEANA
+728 PVNS
-736 KEIAPELKA
+736 
-745 PVNSEANAK
+745 
-754 EITPELKAPVNSE
+754 
-767 ANAKEIAPELKAPV
+767 
-781 NSEANAKEITPE
+781 
-793 LKAPVNSH
+793 
-801 QETSDS
+801 QQGTSDS
-807 KTESDAKQTNIV
+807 KAESDAKQTNIAA
-819 TRVINA
+819 RVINA
-825 ALDTAKD
+825 ALDMAKD

-854 SALQKID
+854 KAAQTIDAALGQSATGKEEALSAYEIDKRRFNNGKDVSLPKLNAAGYQWISDNADYFDELERKYGLEKGILSAVASAESSAGQRTGNPVDKNGNKLSSALGAFQITK
-861 KAIGQNS
+861 
-868 SSSSSLNTTGTRNDI
+868 GTREDLGLSDADAMDTR
-883 QKAADT
+883 KAAD
-889 YNNGRLDVKVGGLGA
+889 GA
-904 EGKANLDKLA
+904 
-914 PYFAELEN
+914 
-922 KYGLPEGTLYSIA
+922 
-935 ATESGGDP
+935 
-943 NAKSPLTRSPDGKL
+943 
-957 SGGALGMFQFTSIAR
+957 
-972 KETGISEQD
+972 
-981 AFDPV
+981 
-986 KSAEAAALLMSK
+986 
-998 YLKQA
+998 
-1003 NGDLNEAITAYN
+1003 
-1015 AGFGT
+1015 
-1020 INKWKKGTGDLSKE
+1020 
-1034 NREYAIKVNTHRARY
+1034 ARY
-1049 LGGEI
+1049 LSILMNRYNGDQGRAIAAYHAGMGHVDKGRVVAGTGE
-1054 YTPEAGAQGGAQ
+1054 YVTR
-1066 YGVRGPLP
+1066 VRGYQQMLNNGAVYGSKVDHSAPAIHEKIP

-1155 EEARPVANNSSYFD
+1155 EEARPVASNSSYFD

>member
-33 VEDLKGGRV
+33 VEDLKGERV

-65 FVANAPSVD
+65 FVTNAPSVD
-74 PIVEAMKRLNLGD
+74 SIVDAMKRLNLGD

-92 EDKVTNRAQ
+92 EDKVTNREQ

-122 KAQRLETVKLA
+122 KAQRLETVKLD

-233 EMFDQKGGAQK
+233 KMFDQKGGAQK

-429 GAGGVASLLM
+429 GAGGIASLIFGRGVLKKVGSMALGALGIKKVASLL
-439 GRGMLKKAGALAFGA
+439 GF
-454 LGAKKLVGM
+454 
-463 LRGGGKKTLAHEG
+463 GGKKAAAKEAGELATRG
-476 GDLAARAAGK
+476 AGK
-486 LGLKAVG
+486 LATKGLGKLGVKALA

-524 RAFGLK
+524 RTFGLK
-530 SGQDPSFQQKAA
+530 DGEDPSFQQKAA

-559 SAIGEVLKSLGFED
+559 SAIGGVLKSLGFED

-610 KFDDYTAKIG
+610 TFSDYTAKIG
-620 DAVSA
+620 DAISA
-625 WFSDTSNKLLE
+625 WFSDTTKNLNE
-636 KLDAIKDFFTVDNLK
+636 KLDAIKNFFTVDNLK

-665 KNPGKHIKEAAGNIW
+665 KNPGKYIKEAGS
-680 DGVKNLPGKALDAAV
+680 NLWSAAKELSGEVADAAV
-695 DAVKNT
+695 QST
-701 PAAMIV
+701 PVAWVA
-707 SKIPNPIGEANAK
+707 SKLVNKADAK
-720 EITPELKA
+720 EVTPELKT
-728 PVNSEANA
+728 PA
-736 KEIAPELKA
+736 KESQEDNAP
-745 PVNSEANAK
+745 
-754 EITPELKAPVNSE
+754 
-767 ANAKEIAPELKAPV
+767 
-781 NSEANAKEITPE
+781 
-793 LKAPVNSH
+793 
-801 QETSDS
+801 
-807 KTESDAKQTNIV
+807 KTEYTPKKANIV
-819 TRVINA
+819 TRVVNA
-825 ALDTAKD
+825 SLDTAKD

-861 KAIGQNS
+861 NAIGQNS

-889 YNNGRLDVKVGGLGA
+889 YNNGNLDVKVGSLGA

-922 KYGLPEGTLYSIA
+922 KYGLPEGTLYAIA
-935 ATESGGDP
+935 ATESGGNP
-943 NAKSPLTRSPDGKL
+943 YAKSQT
-957 SGGALGMFQFTSIAR
+957 GALGMFQFTGIAR
-972 KETGISEQD
+972 EETGLAEGES
-981 AFDPV
+981 FDPV

-1054 YTPEAGAQGGAQ
+1054 YTPGAGAQGGAQ

>member
-42 ATVDPVSRSVSALNR
+42 ATVDPVSHSVSALNR

-65 FVANAPSVD
+65 FVANAPSVA

-87 VSRIR
+87 VSRVVQ
-92 EDKVTNRAQ
+92 EDVALQ
-101 QAAPTAHN
+101 EPQAKSTTRKGKK
-109 PPNRRREAITEDV
+109 RRKKAITEDV
-122 KAQRLETVKLA
+122 
-133 RDLKGERVATVDPV
+133 
-147 SRSVSAL
+147 
-154 NRTIENSRPD
+154 
-164 FVANAPSVDP
+164 
-174 IVDAMKRLNLG
+174 
-185 DVSRVVQ
+185 
-192 EGIAQQ
+192 
-198 EQQAKS
+198 
-204 TTPKG
+204 
-209 KKRRRKAIP
+209 
-218 EDIKAQRTEAAEHAR
+218 KAQRTEAAEHAR
-233 EMFDQKGGAQK
+233 EMFGQKGGAQK

-394 KEGNDKILSAL
+394 KEGNDKILRAL

-542 YTLANVLDMGG
+542 YTLATVLDMGG

-588 AIDSGITNLET
+588 AIDSGVTNLET

-728 PVNSEANA
+728 PVNS
-736 KEIAPELKA
+736 
-745 PVNSEANAK
+745 
-754 EITPELKAPVNSE
+754 
-767 ANAKEIAPELKAPV
+767 
-781 NSEANAKEITPE
+781 
-793 LKAPVNSH
+793 H
-801 QETSDS
+801 QGTSDS
-807 KTESDAKQTNIV
+807 KTESDAKQTNIAA
-819 TRVINA
+819 RVINA
-825 ALDTAKD
+825 ALDMAKD

-861 KAIGQNS
+861 SAIGQNS

-889 YNNGRLDVKVGGLGA
+889 YNNGNLDVKVGGLGA

-1054 YTPEAGAQGGAQ
+1054 YTPGAGAQGGAQ
-1066 YGVRGPLP
+1066 YGVRGQLP

-1155 EEARPVANNSSYFD
+1155 EEARPVASNSSYFD

>member
-33 VEDLKGGRV
+33 VEDLKGERV

-65 FVANAPSVD
+65 FVTNAPSVD
-74 PIVEAMKRLNLGD
+74 SIVDAMKRLNLGD

-92 EDKVTNRAQ
+92 EDKVTNREQ

-122 KAQRLETVKLA
+122 KAQRLETVKLD

-233 EMFDQKGGAQK
+233 KMFDQKGGAQK

-429 GAGGVASLLM
+429 GAGGIASLIFGRGVLKKVGSMALGALGIKKVASLL
-439 GRGMLKKAGALAFGA
+439 GF
-454 LGAKKLVGM
+454 
-463 LRGGGKKTLAHEG
+463 GGKKAAAKEAGELATRG
-476 GDLAARAAGK
+476 AGK
-486 LGLKAVG
+486 LATKGLGKLGVKALA

-524 RAFGLK
+524 RTFGLK
-530 SGQDPSFQQKAA
+530 DGEDPSFQQKAA

-559 SAIGEVLKSLGFED
+559 SAIGGVLKSLGFED

-610 KFDDYTAKIG
+610 TFSDYTAKIG
-620 DAVSA
+620 DAISA
-625 WFSDTSNKLLE
+625 WFSDTTKNLNE
-636 KLDAIKDFFTVDNLK
+636 KLDAIKNFFTVDNLK

-665 KNPGKHIKEAAGNIW
+665 KNPGKYIKEAGS
-680 DGVKNLPGKALDAAV
+680 NLWSAAKELSGEVADAAV
-695 DAVKNT
+695 QST
-701 PAAMIV
+701 PVAWVA
-707 SKIPNPIGEANAK
+707 SKLVNKADAK
-720 EITPELKA
+720 EVTPELKT
-728 PVNSEANA
+728 PA
-736 KEIAPELKA
+736 KESQEDNAP
-745 PVNSEANAK
+745 
-754 EITPELKAPVNSE
+754 
-767 ANAKEIAPELKAPV
+767 
-781 NSEANAKEITPE
+781 
-793 LKAPVNSH
+793 
-801 QETSDS
+801 
-807 KTESDAKQTNIV
+807 KTEYTPKKANIV
-819 TRVINA
+819 TRVVNA
-825 ALDTAKD
+825 SLDTAKD

-889 YNNGRLDVKVGGLGA
+889 YNNGNLDVKVGSLGA

-922 KYGLPEGTLYSIA
+922 KYGLPEGTLYAIA
-935 ATESGGDP
+935 ATESGGNP
-943 NAKSPLTRSPDGKL
+943 YAKSQT
-957 SGGALGMFQFTSIAR
+957 GALGMFQFTGIAR
-972 KETGISEQD
+972 EETGLAEGES
-981 AFDPV
+981 FDPV

-1054 YTPEAGAQGGAQ
+1054 YTPGAGAQGGAQ

-1155 EEARPVANNSSYFD
+1155 EEARPVASNSSYFD

-1193 NAPEPASTSQVTTA
+1193 NAPEPASTSKVTTA

>member
-33 VEDLKGGRV
+33 VE
-42 ATVDPVSRSVSALNR
+42 
-57 TIENSRPD
+57 
-65 FVANAPSVD
+65 
-74 PIVEAMKRLNLGD
+74 
-87 VSRIR
+87 
-92 EDKVTNRAQ
+92 
-101 QAAPTAHN
+101 
-109 PPNRRREAITEDV
+109 
-122 KAQRLETVKLA
+122 
-133 RDLKGERVATVDPV
+133 DLKGERVATVDPV

-192 EGIAQQ
+192 EDVALQ
-198 EQQAKS
+198 EPQAKS
-204 TTPKG
+204 TTRKG
-209 KKRRRKAIP
+209 KKRRKKAIT
-218 EDIKAQRTEAAEHAR
+218 EDVKAQRTEAAEHAR
-233 EMFDQKGGAQK
+233 EMFGQKGGAQK

-265 EDARAERAEKARRK
+265 EDARAERAEKTRRK

-380 KRTVQELQEQTSEI
+380 KRTVQELQDQTSEI

-429 GAGGVASLLM
+429 GAGGIASLIF
-439 GRGMLKKAGALAFGA
+439 GRGALKKVGSMALGA
-454 LGAKKLVGM
+454 LGIKGV
-463 LRGGGKKTLAHEG
+463 
-476 GDLAARAAGK
+476 GK
-486 LGLKAVG
+486 LGIKAVA

-519 TEAQR
+519 IEAQR

-573 IGNMLQSFSTESIAQ
+573 IGNMLQSFSTESIAL

-720 EITPELKA
+720 EITPELK
-728 PVNSEANA
+728 V
-736 KEIAPELKA
+736 
-745 PVNSEANAK
+745 
-754 EITPELKAPVNSE
+754 
-767 ANAKEIAPELKAPV
+767 
-781 NSEANAKEITPE
+781 
-793 LKAPVNSH
+793 PVNSH

-807 KTESDAKQTNIV
+807 KTESDAKQSNIA

-832 SNKTVKETAN
+832 SNKTVKQTAN

-854 SALQKID
+854 KAAQTIDAALGQSATGKEEALSAYEIDKRRFNNGKDVSLPKLNAAGYQWISDNADYFDELERKYGLEKGILSAVASAESSAGQRTGNPVDKNGNKLSSALGAFQITK
-861 KAIGQNS
+861 
-868 SSSSSLNTTGTRNDI
+868 GTREDLGLSDADAMDTR
-883 QKAADT
+883 KAAD
-889 YNNGRLDVKVGGLGA
+889 GA
-904 EGKANLDKLA
+904 
-914 PYFAELEN
+914 
-922 KYGLPEGTLYSIA
+922 
-935 ATESGGDP
+935 
-943 NAKSPLTRSPDGKL
+943 
-957 SGGALGMFQFTSIAR
+957 
-972 KETGISEQD
+972 
-981 AFDPV
+981 
-986 KSAEAAALLMSK
+986 
-998 YLKQA
+998 
-1003 NGDLNEAITAYN
+1003 
-1015 AGFGT
+1015 
-1020 INKWKKGTGDLSKE
+1020 
-1034 NREYAIKVNTHRARY
+1034 ARY
-1049 LGGEI
+1049 LSMLMNRYNGDQGRAIAAYHAGMGHVDKGRVVAGTGE
-1054 YTPEAGAQGGAQ
+1054 YVTR
-1066 YGVRGPLP
+1066 VRGYQQMLNNGAVYGSKVDHSAPAIYEKIP